1 MDVAAIQRA
10 AELCAA
16 EFPHNLNNNNN
27 GGSAATVG
35 ECGFEKGKPL
45 PCEFDAN
52 DATSQQQQQQQATK
66 MSSSVASIL
75 DDTTPSDSG
84 VQLLDSESSGLN
96 ESMISSAGG
105 FEFDVGGTPPPAP
118 ASAVPGNKVE
128 KEEGFHNNNNNN
140 NNNNCERPMDVEAP
154 EIQPVDGDELAA
166 VGGKFAEITLNP
178 VAQDAEEVGEGV
190 EIDPAMTASQLPD
203 ELISSTCSTFD
214 SENIVYRRRIKKAPI
229 SQTPKKRVSFHED
242 ILKNTKTDNI
252 HIEHGFITYKTGGSG
267 KKGGKVGGRYSWCT
281 DRVDGSGGGGGS
293 AGFDDYGDEEA
304 CEGRQY
310 VYRNACSDVLDYGK
324 TDVFENVEDERN
336 YVKYD
341 NSGVFEYG
349 PPERKLRPTTA
360 AGYNLYKCSCSDSN
374 SSLDSGEGNTATDQR
389 SNYRQAK
396 SNSCECIGSATGG
409 AGGQVQRG
417 GSARNLN
424 SNSNNNNNNN
434 VISDNCYY
442 SEPSIEHLDEFNGN
456 VMRDGNAEGC
466 ASGTTDQQQF
476 VKSVWSKE
484 KKPKSSCLKKTK
496 RNSIYT
502 NVVVPEYDLN
512 RKVKKFN
519 VHQRLSVIDNSR
531 MIFGSLKD
539 IFGIALPE
547 RGVPEGSED
556 LSSVRE
562 CIPETHDDQL
572 TVDGDFTV
580 VQKPKSFLSKSL
592 DGGFNAQNGGSG
604 GGRGRSSGAKKYV
617 HNVDEQLRRKND
629 DDLYAPSRKN
639 SVEEEQYP
647 SDGHGTKTATREV
660 NVPLPGP
667 ESNDVAYQQ
676 LPVQALQ
683 PIAGGGGAGST
694 VTSAYRNKFIINGES
709 TVFEHTGVCYTFEDE
724 QRLSRGIGGAEDDE
738 TKDLPVGETTGGS
751 FIGKTQI
758 KKKLS
763 TIFQKMNVIG
773 SSTTASTSRSGGDGD
788 TEASDQSQTAPIIQ
802 RETQGTESTAKA
814 ITTNVMESSMIS
826 SCGSDHSDHSTVSSK
841 VSGSTATSGGSRPVD
856 DGGIVLHSPRSVA
869 TVSGVQPQPSSRHLS
884 SPLRKKSLTTMRME
898 PARLRMSPDLFNV
911 GAGSTAR
918 HLGTLDRQLVE
929 EFDDILTVTT
939 AVAEEPRLP
948 QEDETMTPVEVT
960 TEKDDLVIV
969 DYPSISGTSSSTVQ
983 SPLTPRSSSE
993 GFDEPLLEPQ
1003 SKPPS
1008 NGTLATTSVA
1018 GSAGGHFSHPP
1029 RQTHHRGRYSQHG
1042 HNAMTS
1048 STSSSTS
1055 TASKS
1060 SLINRF
1066 LRNVTQ
1072 KKILEA
1078 TIKQNPFFQSKLNGE
1093 RKLFDNLVP
1102 RGVKPVNRE
1111 LIEDLNA
1118 EIAMEIELSASGC
1131 QLDRVQLNDTYA
1143 QSAIGDCPLALGG
1156 VKFDGGGIGVGELPV
1171 DLFSSGGQR
1180 RLSIYRNDS
1189 EVLMKAF
1196 KLFNGYSRE
1205 GYMTPVLVFLTDRTL
1220 YVTDQVRN
1228 RLCNKFVLPY
1238 AELDVI
1244 LVGPYGNTVLL
1255 SNSARDMQQVLLA
1268 GGPYPAEGLVSSL
1281 ELCARRGG
1289 SVLPAVGQ
1297 LTLDHLAPLQAFVRD
1312 HSSVNREDSWK
1323 YYAVVNVPA
1332 GTLGTDETPLGP
1344 HIKGPLM
1351 HRRMSHAGFV
1361 DNWSAG
1367 YFLLKAGVLYLFGD
1381 ASQKLP
1387 TWAVALAECQG
1398 ARRSVSSGRPYCF
1411 ELLLRTGALQLAAPD
1426 EYVASDWLQALVQA
1440 ASGLFE
1446 VQERRRTLGCTL
1458 IMTSNHMLTLREDF
1472 SAPLRRSTAC
1482 SSTSDITNS
1491 MYTPQS
1497 PVTTSPSKENIN
1509 PNVQRKGSNVSS
1521 NNGAGLLQDNSSEIS
1536 SVRSNS
1542 STPTRNSNNAQLSGV
1557 DRRSNCSS
1565 TSTPTRA
1572 SMLMQQANT
1581 SPARSLLSRT
1591 MTGAPSP
1598 SAIDFASAGGLRED
1612 KSYTNMSSFYGK
1624 NSGVEVLTC
1633 ASIDE
1638 MAAVKIPAV
1647 ASNWWCILEF
1657 ECQEVRECSDDLV
1670 VFFSTSAEQSRFL
1683 STLEAIWHA
1692 KKREPFPATII
1703 NSEDVVYDHCSKL
1716 FLEINRSWE
1725 PLLSAAL
1732 GYPQ

>member
-1 MDVAAIQRA
+1 MDVATMQRA
-10 AELCAA
+10 SEGSEA
-16 EFPHNLNNNNN
+16 FPHSINNNN
-27 GGSAATVG
+27 GDGGAAAAGYEKVAGGGVVG
-35 ECGFEKGKPL
+35 YEI
-45 PCEFDAN
+45 AN
-52 DATSQQQQQQQATK
+52 EATPREPTSK

-105 FEFDVGGTPPPAP
+105 FEFDIGATPPPP
-118 ASAVPGNKVE
+118 PTAVPQGAVE
-128 KEEGFHNNNNNN
+128 EVLNNNNNN
-140 NNNNCERPMDVEAP
+140 NNQHGTRPMEVEG
-154 EIQPVDGDELAA
+154 EEDEDETIA
-166 VGGKFAEITLNP
+166 GKFTEINLSHPAQHDTAEGGEEKLTTD
-178 VAQDAEEVGEGV
+178 QEVGEGIEV
-190 EIDPAMTASQLPD
+190 DPAMAASQLPD

-214 SENIVYRRRIKKAPI
+214 TENIVYRRRIKKVP
-229 SQTPKKRVSFHED
+229 SSKTPKKRVSFHED

-252 HIEHGFITYKTGGSG
+252 HIEHGFITYKTGGGAGAG
-267 KKGGKVGGRYSWCT
+267 KKVAKGRYSWCT
-281 DRVDGSGGGGGS
+281 EDDGD
-293 AGFDDYGDEEA
+293 FDYGDEEA

-324 TDVFENVEDERN
+324 TDVFENVEDEQN

-341 NSGVFEYG
+341 NSGIFEYG
-349 PPERKLRPTTA
+349 PLERSRRTM
-360 AGYNLYKCSCSDSN
+360 GGGILYKCSCSDSN
-374 SSLDSGEGNTATDQR
+374 SSLDSGEGNERT
-389 SNYRQAK
+389 NYRQAK
-396 SNSCECIGSATGG
+396 SNSCECIGGPPGKLHRGSGG
-409 AGGQVQRG
+409 GTKHH
-417 GSARNLN
+417 S
-424 SNSNNNNNNN
+424 NNNNNN

-456 VMRDGNAEGC
+456 VTSTGGDVDRG
-466 ASGTTDQQQF
+466 QQF

-539 IFGIALPE
+539 IFGITLPE

-556 LSSVRE
+556 VSSVRE
-562 CIPETHDDQL
+562 CIPEPHDDPL
-572 TVDGDFTV
+572 AVVDGDFTV
-580 VQKPKSFLSKSL
+580 VPKPKSFLSKSL
-592 DGGFNAQNGGSG
+592 DGGFNARSG
-604 GGRGRSSGAKKYV
+604 GGRSGGGGGKKYV

-629 DDLYAPSRKN
+629 ADLYAPSRKN
-639 SVEEEQYP
+639 SVEDQEPEGQ
-647 SDGHGTKTATREV
+647 E
-660 NVPLPGP
+660 GP
-667 ESNDVAYQQ
+667 KDVAPET
-676 LPVQALQ
+676 LPPAAECEREPAPTPPQ
-683 PIAGGGGAGST
+683 PAVGGTTT
-694 VTSAYRNKFIINGES
+694 VTGAAYRNKFIINGES
-709 TVFEHTGVCYTFEDE
+709 TVFEHTGVSYCFEDE
-724 QRLSRGIGGAEDDE
+724 QKKSPLEEDKE
-738 TKDLPVGETTGGS
+738 LPVGETTGGS

-763 TIFQKMNVIG
+763 NIFQKINVI
-773 SSTTASTSRSGGDGD
+773 SSTASTPTPVPRAGDGEED
-788 TEASDQSQTAPIIQ
+788 GETVDGKAGNRTETDDVQPPVGDIAKQANAGTA
-802 RETQGTESTAKA
+802 
-814 ITTNVMESSMIS
+814 MESSNIS
-826 SCGSDHSDHSTVSSK
+826 SCGSEHSEQSTFSGKTSST
-841 VSGSTATSGGSRPVD
+841 GTASRE
-856 DGGIVLHSPRSVA
+856 GAMLSSPKGTMAGA
-869 TVSGVQPQPSSRHLS
+869 TSRHLS
-884 SPLRKKSLTTMRME
+884 SPLRKKSLTTTRME
-898 PARLRMSPDLFNV
+898 PSRHHRMMPDLFNI
-911 GAGSTAR
+911 TPR
-918 HLGTLDRQLVE
+918 HLQTLDRQLVE
-929 EFDDILTVTT
+929 EFDDILTIT
-939 AVAEEPRLP
+939 AVTDEPLNDDKRSGNAEEEIVGLGS
-948 QEDETMTPVEVT
+948 
-960 TEKDDLVIV
+960 KDDLVIL
-969 DYPSISGTSSSTVQ
+969 DYPPASSASSSVQ
-983 SPLTPRSSSE
+983 TPLTPHSEDCSE
-993 GFDEPLLEPQ
+993 GMVESL
-1003 SKPPS
+1003 SKPAAAGVPTA
-1008 NGTLATTSVA
+1008 GT
-1018 GSAGGHFSHPP
+1018 GSTNPFLQQQQHHHQQ
-1029 RQTHHRGRYSQHG
+1029 RQPFRARHHG

-1093 RKLFDNLVP
+1093 RKLFESLVP
-1102 RGVKPVNRE
+1102 RGAPCVNRE

-1131 QLDRVQLNDTYA
+1131 QLERVELNDTYA
-1143 QSAIGDCPLALGG
+1143 QSAATERCPLALGG

-1171 DLFSSGGQR
+1171 ELFSAGGH

-1189 EVLMKAF
+1189 EVLMKVF

-1312 HSSVNREDSWK
+1312 HSSVSREDSWK

-1332 GTLGTDETPLGP
+1332 GTLGGEDTPLGP

-1361 DNWSAG
+1361 DNWAAG

-1458 IMTSNHMLTLREDF
+1458 IMTSNHLLTLREDF
-1472 SAPLRRSTAC
+1472 SAPLRRSTAIGNGGEISQPSP
-1482 SSTSDITNS
+1482 SSSSQQILLSNS
-1491 MYTPQS
+1491 
-1497 PVTTSPSKENIN
+1497 SPSKENIS
-1509 PNVQRKGSNVSS
+1509 PNIQRKGSNVSS
-1521 NNGAGLLQDNSSEIS
+1521 TAGGILQDNNSEIS
-1536 SVRSNS
+1536 SVRSNC
-1542 STPTRNSNNAQLSGV
+1542 STPTRSHVPLGGL

-1565 TSTPTRA
+1565 TSTPTR
-1572 SMLMQQANT
+1572 SSLLLQQTNT
-1581 SPARSLLSRT
+1581 SPARSLSRQLT
-1591 MTGAPSP
+1591 SAAQGGSASSTPAAGA
-1598 SAIDFASAGGLRED
+1598 AEYGATIVDREE
-1612 KSYTNMSSFYGK
+1612 KSYTNMTSFYGK

-1638 MAAVKIPAV
+1638 MSAVKIPAV

-1657 ECQEVRECSDDLV
+1657 ECQEVRENSDDLV
-1670 VFFSTSAEQSRFL
+1670 VFFSTSAEQERFL
-1683 STLEAIWHA
+1683 SMLAAIWHA
-1692 KKREPFPATII
+1692 KKREPFPAAII
-1703 NSEDVVYDHCSKL
+1703 SRDDTVYDHCSKL

>member
-1 MDVAAIQRA
+1 MDVAMMQIADGQ
-10 AELCAA
+10 
-16 EFPHNLNNNNN
+16 EFLHNTNNNNN
-27 GGSAATVG
+27 NNSSNGATACGLDAKSKLAADVV
-35 ECGFEKGKPL
+35 
-45 PCEFDAN
+45 N
-52 DATSQQQQQQQATK
+52 DVTRDFVTPK

-105 FEFDVGGTPPPAP
+105 FEFDGGPTPPPP
-118 ASAVPGNKVE
+118 LPSSAVSTYG
-128 KEEGFHNNNNNN
+128 EEGKNNNNNFTYHN
-140 NNNNCERPMDVEAP
+140 RSVAEMEVEAA
-154 EIQPVDGDELAA
+154 EEEDAAGVASAELDEAGEAKLAA
-166 VGGKFAEITLNP
+166 DQEI
-178 VAQDAEEVGEGV
+178 GEGI
-190 EIDPAMTASQLPD
+190 EIDLGMSTSQVPD

-229 SQTPKKRVSFHED
+229 SKTPKKRVSFHED

-252 HIEHGFITYKTGGSG
+252 HIEHGFITYKTGGMS
-267 KKGGKVGGRYSWCT
+267 KKTVAKGRYSWCT
-281 DRVDGSGGGGGS
+281 EDDAGGL
-293 AGFDDYGDEEA
+293 DYGDEEA
-304 CEGRQY
+304 QEGRQY

-349 PPERKLRPTTA
+349 PPERSAKTSDLGGKP
-360 AGYNLYKCSCSDSN
+360 LYKCSCSDSN
-374 SSLDSGEGNTATDQR
+374 SSLDSGEGGNLQAT
-389 SNYRQAK
+389 NYRQAK
-396 SNSCECIGSATGG
+396 SNSCECIGSNVN
-409 AGGQVQRG
+409 AGRR
-417 GSARNLN
+417 SKHN
-424 SNSNNNNNNN
+424 SNNNNN

-456 VMRDGNAEGC
+456 VTGADGGSE
-466 ASGTTDQQQF
+466 QF

-496 RNSIYT
+496 RNSIFT
-502 NVVVPEYDLN
+502 NVVVPEYDLS

-562 CIPETHDDQL
+562 CIPEAQDDGTL
-572 TVDGDFTV
+572 EDDFTL

-592 DGGFNAQNGGSG
+592 DGGFNSRSG
-604 GGRGRSSGAKKYV
+604 GRTNAGQQKKYV

-629 DDLYAPSRKN
+629 EDLYAPSRKN
-639 SVEEEQYP
+639 SVEDE
-647 SDGHGTKTATREV
+647 
-660 NVPLPGP
+660 
-667 ESNDVAYQQ
+667 
-676 LPVQALQ
+676 LPVNEESVETNQEKEESCTPNSDVNQ
-683 PIAGGGGAGST
+683 QQQMMVNGVPMMTGSAT
-694 VTSAYRNKFIINGES
+694 GSAYRNKFIINGES
-709 TVFEHTGVCYTFEDE
+709 TVYEHTGVSYCFEDGQDKSPQE
-724 QRLSRGIGGAEDDE
+724 EE
-738 TKDLPVGETTGGS
+738 KELPVGETTSGS

-763 TIFQKMNVIG
+763 IIFQKINVI
-773 SSTTASTSRSGGDGD
+773 SSQASTPNPALRPGGDG
-788 TEASDQSQTAPIIQ
+788 EGDQGNDGIV
-802 RETQGTESTAKA
+802 QGYRKESGVSILPSPPSPKHSERA
-814 ITTNVMESSMIS
+814 IMESSTIS
-826 SCGSDHSDHSTVSSK
+826 SCSSDHSDQVSS
-841 VSGSTATSGGSRPVD
+841 TSGKIPALS
-856 DGGIVLHSPRSVA
+856 SPHASSGA
-869 TVSGVQPQPSSRHLS
+869 TKSNRHLS
-884 SPLRKKSLTTMRME
+884 SPLKNRSLTTTRME
-898 PARLRMSPDLFNV
+898 TTARPSRMSPDLFNFGV
-911 GAGSTAR
+911 APP
-918 HLGTLDRQLVE
+918 LGLTGRNINQINPQLAE
-929 EFDDILTVTT
+929 EFEDILTVTT
-939 AVAEEPRLP
+939 TTNTATEPLIESVEQR
-948 QEDETMTPVEVT
+948 QQIDKKSIVED
-960 TEKDDLVIV
+960 DIVIL
-969 DYPSISGTSSSTVQ
+969 DYPSTSGASSATVQ
-983 SPLTPRSSSE
+983 TPVT
-993 GFDEPLLEPQ
+993 PQ
-1003 SKPPS
+1003 SDDFARPTNRAS
-1008 NGTLATTSVA
+1008 
-1018 GSAGGHFSHPP
+1018 FQRP
-1029 RQTHHRGRYSQHG
+1029 R

-1048 STSSSTS
+1048 STASSAS

-1093 RKLFDNLVP
+1093 RKLFENLCP
-1102 RGVKPVNRE
+1102 RGPVRPINRE
-1111 LIEDLNA
+1111 LVEDLNA
-1118 EIAMEIELSASGC
+1118 EIAMEIELSSSAC
-1131 QLDRVQLNDTYA
+1131 QLDRIQLNDTYA
-1143 QSAIGDCPLALGG
+1143 QSASESVSPFALGG

-1171 DLFSSGGQR
+1171 ELFSTGP

-1189 EVLMKAF
+1189 EVLMKVF

-1205 GYMTPVLVFLTDRTL
+1205 GHMTPVLVFLTDRTL

-1312 HSSVNREDSWK
+1312 HSSVSREDSWK

-1332 GTLGTDETPLGP
+1332 GTLGSEEAPLGP

-1398 ARRSVSSGRPYCF
+1398 ARRSVNSGRPYCF

-1446 VQERRRTLGCTL
+1446 MQERRRTLGCTL
-1458 IMTSNHMLTLREDF
+1458 IMTSNHLLTLREDF
-1472 SAPLRRSTAC
+1472 SAPLRRNTSYSTVAGEI
-1482 SSTSDITNS
+1482 SNPSLASNAS
-1491 MYTPQS
+1491 MQLQLNLS
-1497 PVTTSPSKENIN
+1497 SPSKENIN
-1509 PNVQRKGSNVSS
+1509 PNATRRKISNVSS
-1521 NNGAGLLQDNSSEIS
+1521 NNGGQDNHSEIS
-1536 SVRSNS
+1536 SIRSNC
-1542 STPTRNSNNAQLSGV
+1542 STPTRSNMTGQVLNA
-1557 DRRSNCSS
+1557 DRRSNASS
-1565 TSTPTRA
+1565 TSTPTRG
-1572 SMLMQQANT
+1572 SVMQQQQQLLNG
-1581 SPARSLLSRT
+1581 SPARSLPRS
-1591 MTGAPSP
+1591 GALVSGPPSLV
-1598 SAIDFASAGGLRED
+1598 DFFAGSSEE

-1638 MAAVKIPAV
+1638 MSAVKIPAV
-1647 ASNWWCILEF
+1647 SSNWWCILEF
-1657 ECQEVRECSDDLV
+1657 ECQEVRENSDDLV
-1670 VFFSTSAEQSRFL
+1670 VFFSTSAEQERFL
-1683 STLEAIWHA
+1683 SMLEAIWHT
-1692 KKREPFPATII
+1692 KKSEAFPASII
-1703 NSEDVVYDHCSKL
+1703 SSDDAVYDHCSKL

-1732 GYPQ
+1732 GYP

>member
-1 MDVAAIQRA
+1 MDVATMQRA
-10 AELCAA
+10 AEGQEYL
-16 EFPHNLNNNNN
+16 HNTNNNNN
-27 GGSAATVG
+27 NNNNNSSASMA
-35 ECGFEKGKPL
+35 CGLEGKAKQAAEVVP
-45 PCEFDAN
+45 N
-52 DATSQQQQQQQATK
+52 DAQRDFVTPK

-105 FEFDVGGTPPPAP
+105 FEFDGGPTPPPPLPP
-118 ASAVPGNKVE
+118 AAASGAATPFG
-128 KEEGFHNNNNNN
+128 EEGKNNNNNYN
-140 NNNNCERPMDVEAP
+140 SYHDRPVAEMEVEAA
-154 EIQPVDGDELAA
+154 EEEEEDDIA
-166 VGGKFAEITLNP
+166 VGGTTGRDDLDEAGEAKLAADQEI
-178 VAQDAEEVGEGV
+178 GEGI
-190 EIDPAMTASQLPD
+190 EIEPGMSTSQVPD

-214 SENIVYRRRIKKAPI
+214 SENIVYRRRIKKTPM
-229 SQTPKKRVSFHED
+229 SKTPKKRVSFHED

-252 HIEHGFITYKTGGSG
+252 HIEHGFITYKTGGAG
-267 KKGGKVGGRYSWCT
+267 KKNVAKGRYSWCSEDDT
-281 DRVDGSGGGGGS
+281 GG
-293 AGFDDYGDEEA
+293 AGYDYGDEEA
-304 CEGRQY
+304 HEGRQY

-349 PPERKLRPTTA
+349 PPERTTKVSDLIGGGKA
-360 AGYNLYKCSCSDSN
+360 LYKCGCSDSN
-374 SSLDSGEGNTATDQR
+374 SSLDSGEGGNTQTT
-389 SNYRQAK
+389 NYRQAK
-396 SNSCECIGSATGG
+396 SNSCECIGSNGGGGGGGATGRRG
-409 AGGQVQRG
+409 KHGG
-417 GSARNLN
+417 
-424 SNSNNNNNNN
+424 NNNNNI
-434 VISDNCYY
+434 ISDNCYY

-456 VMRDGNAEGC
+456 VTGGGGEGGG
-466 ASGTTDQQQF
+466 ADEQF

-496 RNSIYT
+496 RNSIFT
-502 NVVVPEYDLN
+502 NVVVPEYDLS

-562 CIPETHDDQL
+562 CIPEVHDDATL
-572 TVDGDFTV
+572 EDDFTL

-592 DGGFNAQNGGSG
+592 DGGFHSRA
-604 GGRGRSSGAKKYV
+604 GGRPNAGQQKKYV

-629 DDLYAPSRKN
+629 EDLYAPSRKN
-639 SVEEEQYP
+639 SVEDELPPAETDTDGGNCGEREQSEEDVTFSTPDSVSQ
-647 SDGHGTKTATREV
+647 TA
-660 NVPLPGP
+660 L
-667 ESNDVAYQQ
+667 
-676 LPVQALQ
+676 
-683 PIAGGGGAGST
+683 GAACVGAT
-694 VTSAYRNKFIINGES
+694 AAYRNKFIINGES
-709 TVFEHTGVCYTFEDE
+709 TVYEHTGVSYCFEDGQDKTPLE
-724 QRLSRGIGGAEDDE
+724 EE
-738 TKDLPVGETTGGS
+738 KELPVGETTSGS

-763 TIFQKMNVIG
+763 TIFQKMNVI
-773 SSTTASTSRSGGDGD
+773 SSQASTPNPTAPRPGGDGD
-788 TEASDQSQTAPIIQ
+788 AERGGDEAAQ
-802 RETQGTESTAKA
+802 RLRRESGSSALPSPPSPKHSEK
-814 ITTNVMESSMIS
+814 VLMESSTIS
-826 SCGSDHSDHSTVSSK
+826 SCSSEHSEPQLGAVERK
-841 VSGSTATSGGSRPVD
+841 QSGSG
-856 DGGIVLHSPRSVA
+856 SPRASA
-869 TVSGVQPQPSSRHLS
+869 ASGSASKANRHLS
-884 SPLRKKSLTTMRME
+884 SPLKNRSLTTTRME
-898 PARLRMSPDLFNV
+898 ASRPSRMSPDLFNLGV
-911 GAGSTAR
+911 VPPAR
-918 HLGTLDRQLVE
+918 NLSHITDPQLAVE
-929 EFDDILTVTT
+929 FEDILTVTT
-939 AVAEEPRLP
+939 
-948 QEDETMTPVEVT
+948 TTHTTNTTTT
-960 TEKDDLVIV
+960 TESLIESVGQHQQVDKKPTLIEDDLVIV
-969 DYPSISGTSSSTVQ
+969 DYPSSSGASSAAA
-983 SPLTPRSSSE
+983 LTPVT
-993 GFDEPLLEPQ
+993 PQ
-1003 SKPPS
+1003 SEE
-1008 NGTLATTSVA
+1008 LFA
-1018 GSAGGHFSHPP
+1018 
-1029 RQTHHRGRYSQHG
+1029 RQTNRTPYQQQQQRHR
-1042 HNAMTS
+1042 HNPMTS
-1048 STSSSTS
+1048 STASSAS

-1093 RKLFDNLVP
+1093 RRLFENLCP
-1102 RGVKPVNRE
+1102 RGPARPINRE
-1111 LIEDLNA
+1111 LVEDLNA
-1118 EIAMEIELSASGC
+1118 EIAMEIELSSSAC
-1131 QLDRVQLNDTYA
+1131 QLDRIQLNDTYA
-1143 QSAIGDCPLALGG
+1143 QSGAESASPFALGG

-1171 DLFSSGGQR
+1171 ELFSVGP

-1189 EVLMKAF
+1189 EVLMKVF

-1228 RLCNKFVLPY
+1228 KLCNKFVLPY

-1312 HSSVNREDSWK
+1312 HSSVSREDSWK

-1332 GTLGTDETPLGP
+1332 GTLGSEEAPLGP

-1367 YFLLKAGVLYLFGD
+1367 YFLLKAGVLYLFAD

-1398 ARRSVSSGRPYCF
+1398 ARRSVNSGRPYCF

-1446 VQERRRTLGCTL
+1446 MQERRRTLGCTL
-1458 IMTSNHMLTLREDF
+1458 IMTSNHLLTLREDF
-1472 SAPLRRSTAC
+1472 SAPLRRNTSYSTVGEISNP
-1482 SSTSDITNS
+1482 SSTSNAS
-1491 MYTPQS
+1491 MQLQLCLS
-1497 PVTTSPSKENIN
+1497 SPSKENIN
-1509 PNVQRKGSNVSS
+1509 PNATRRKISNVSS
-1521 NNGAGLLQDNSSEIS
+1521 SNGGLDNFSEIS
-1536 SVRSNS
+1536 SIRSNC
-1542 STPTRNSNNAQLSGV
+1542 STPTRTNVAGQLISA
-1557 DRRSNCSS
+1557 DRRSNASS
-1565 TSTPTRA
+1565 TSTPTRGSA
-1572 SMLMQQANT
+1572 MQQQQQQQQLLNA
-1581 SPARSLLSRT
+1581 SPARSLPRS
-1591 MTGAPSP
+1591 GALATSGPPSLV
-1598 SAIDFASAGGLRED
+1598 DFFAGSTEE

-1638 MAAVKIPAV
+1638 MSAVKIPAIS
-1647 ASNWWCILEF
+1647 SNWWCILEF
-1657 ECQEVRECSDDLV
+1657 ECQEVRENSDDLV
-1670 VFFSTSAEQSRFL
+1670 VFFSTSAEQERFL
-1683 STLEAIWHA
+1683 SMLESIWHT
-1692 KKREPFPATII
+1692 KKSEAFPASII
-1703 NSEDVVYDHCSKL
+1703 SSDDAVYDHCSKL

>member
-1 MDVAAIQRA
+1 MDVATMQRA
-10 AELCAA
+10 DGQ
-16 EFPHNLNNNNN
+16 EFLHNTNNNNN
-27 GGSAATVG
+27 NNNSNNGSMA
-35 ECGFEKGKPL
+35 CGLVEGKGKL
-45 PCEFDAN
+45 AAEAVAN
-52 DATSQQQQQQQATK
+52 DMARDFVTPK

-105 FEFDVGGTPPPAP
+105 FEFDGGPTPPPPLAP
-118 ASAVPGNKVE
+118 ISAVSAYD
-128 KEEGFHNNNNNN
+128 EEGKNNNNNFSYHD
-140 NNNNCERPMDVEAP
+140 RPVAEMEVEAA
-154 EIQPVDGDELAA
+154 EEEDGAGLTEADLDAASEAKLAA
-166 VGGKFAEITLNP
+166 DQEI
-178 VAQDAEEVGEGV
+178 GEGI
-190 EIDPAMTASQLPD
+190 EIDLGMSTSQVPE

-214 SENIVYRRRIKKAPI
+214 TENIVYRRRIKKAPI
-229 SQTPKKRVSFHED
+229 SKTPKKRVSFHED

-252 HIEHGFITYKTGGSG
+252 HIEHGFITYKTGGGMG
-267 KKGGKVGGRYSWCT
+267 KKPVAKGRYSWCSE
-281 DRVDGSGGGGGS
+281 DDAGGL
-293 AGFDDYGDEEA
+293 DYGDEEA
-304 CEGRQY
+304 QEGRQY

-341 NSGVFEYG
+341 NSGIFEYG
-349 PPERKLRPTTA
+349 PPERQTAKASDLRGKP
-360 AGYNLYKCSCSDSN
+360 LYKCSCSDSN
-374 SSLDSGEGNTATDQR
+374 SSLDSGEGGIVQST
-389 SNYRQAK
+389 NYRQAK
-396 SNSCECIGSATGG
+396 SNSCECIGSSGGATGR
-409 AGGQVQRG
+409 RG
-417 GSARNLN
+417 KHNGT
-424 SNSNNNNNNN
+424 NNNN

-456 VMRDGNAEGC
+456 VTAGDDGGEPV
-466 ASGTTDQQQF
+466 

-496 RNSIYT
+496 RNSIFT
-502 NVVVPEYDLN
+502 NVVVPEHDLS

-562 CIPETHDDQL
+562 CIPEAHDDGTL
-572 TVDGDFTV
+572 EDDFTL

-592 DGGFNAQNGGSG
+592 DGGFNSRSG
-604 GGRGRSSGAKKYV
+604 GRPNAGQQKKYV

-629 DDLYAPSRKN
+629 EDLYAPSRKN
-639 SVEEEQYP
+639 SVEDELPASEETIVDTNKE
-647 SDGHGTKTATREV
+647 SDQSDEENVAGSTTSAVLDQQQQQQQQMAMSGV
-660 NVPLPGP
+660 NVM
-667 ESNDVAYQQ
+667 V
-676 LPVQALQ
+676 
-683 PIAGGGGAGST
+683 GGGAAG
-694 VTSAYRNKFIINGES
+694 AYRNKFIINGES
-709 TVFEHTGVCYTFEDE
+709 TVYEHTGVSYCFEDGQDRSPQE
-724 QRLSRGIGGAEDDE
+724 EE
-738 TKDLPVGETTGGS
+738 KELPVGETTSGS

-763 TIFQKMNVIG
+763 TIFQKINVI
-773 SSTTASTSRSGGDGD
+773 SSQASTPIPAPRPGGDGEGEPS
-788 TEASDQSQTAPIIQ
+788 TEPGVAQGQ
-802 RETQGTESTAKA
+802 RRPSGGSVLPSPPLPKPSEKTL
-814 ITTNVMESSMIS
+814 MESSTIS
-826 SCGSDHSDHSTVSSK
+826 SCSSEHSDQLGGA
-841 VSGSTATSGGSRPVD
+841 SGSKLSSGLSSPHGSGG
-856 DGGIVLHSPRSVA
+856 A
-869 TVSGVQPQPSSRHLS
+869 TFKSNRHLS
-884 SPLRKKSLTTMRME
+884 SPLKNRSLTTTRME
-898 PARLRMSPDLFNV
+898 SAARPSRMSPDLFNLGV
-911 GAGSTAR
+911 APPLGLAGRNLTQI
-918 HLGTLDRQLVE
+918 DPQLAE
-929 EFDDILTVTT
+929 EFEDILTVTATNT
-939 AVAEEPRLP
+939 ATESLIESVEQR
-948 QEDETMTPVEVT
+948 QQIDKKSIVED
-960 TEKDDLVIV
+960 DIVIL
-969 DYPSISGTSSSTVQ
+969 DYPSTSGASSSTV
-983 SPLTPRSSSE
+983 LTPST
-993 GFDEPLLEPQ
+993 PQ
-1003 SKPPS
+1003 AEEIVRPASRPS
-1008 NGTLATTSVA
+1008 YQRAAS
-1018 GSAGGHFSHPP
+1018 
-1029 RQTHHRGRYSQHG
+1029 R
-1042 HNAMTS
+1042 HNPMTS
-1048 STSSSTS
+1048 STASSAS

-1093 RKLFDNLVP
+1093 RKLFENLCP
-1102 RGVKPVNRE
+1102 RGPVRPINRE
-1111 LIEDLNA
+1111 LVEDLNA
-1118 EIAMEIELSASGC
+1118 EIAMEIELSSSAC
-1131 QLDRVQLNDTYA
+1131 QLDRIQLNDTYA
-1143 QSAIGDCPLALGG
+1143 QSGTEGASPFALGG

-1171 DLFSSGGQR
+1171 ELFSAGP

-1189 EVLMKAF
+1189 EVLMKVF

-1312 HSSVNREDSWK
+1312 HSSVSREDSWK

-1332 GTLGTDETPLGP
+1332 GTLGSEEAPLGP

-1398 ARRSVSSGRPYCF
+1398 ARRSVNSGRPYCF

-1446 VQERRRTLGCTL
+1446 MQERRRTLGCTL
-1458 IMTSNHMLTLREDF
+1458 IMTSNHLLTLREDF
-1472 SAPLRRSTAC
+1472 SAPLRRNTSYSTVGEI
-1482 SSTSDITNS
+1482 SNPSP
-1491 MYTPQS
+1491 TPNPSAMQQLQLNLS
-1497 PVTTSPSKENIN
+1497 SPSKENIN
-1509 PNVQRKGSNVSS
+1509 PNATRRKISNVSS
-1521 NNGAGLLQDNSSEIS
+1521 NNGGQDNYSEIS
-1536 SVRSNS
+1536 SVRSNC
-1542 STPTRNSNNAQLSGV
+1542 STPTRSNVGGQTMAA
-1557 DRRSNCSS
+1557 DRRSNASS
-1565 TSTPTRA
+1565 TSTPTKGSA
-1572 SMLMQQANT
+1572 AMQQQQLLNG
-1581 SPARSLLSRT
+1581 SPARSLPRSGT
-1591 MTGAPSP
+1591 SACGPPSLADFFAG
-1598 SAIDFASAGGLRED
+1598 SAEE
-1612 KSYTNMSSFYGK
+1612 KSHTNMSSFYGK

-1638 MAAVKIPAV
+1638 MSAVKIPAIS
-1647 ASNWWCILEF
+1647 SNWWCILEF
-1657 ECQEVRECSDDLV
+1657 ECQEVRENSDDLV
-1670 VFFSTSAEQSRFL
+1670 VFFSTSGEQERFL
-1683 STLEAIWHA
+1683 SMLESIWHT
-1692 KKREPFPATII
+1692 KKNEAFPASII
-1703 NSEDVVYDHCSKL
+1703 SSDDAVYDHCSKL

>member
-1 MDVAAIQRA
+1 MEVEVAAEEEDGAGVADLDDA
-10 AELCAA
+10 ASEAKLAA
-16 EFPHNLNNNNN
+16 DQEI
-27 GGSAATVG
+27 G
-35 ECGFEKGKPL
+35 EGIEIDLGMS
-45 PCEFDAN
+45 
-52 DATSQQQQQQQATK
+52 TSQ
-66 MSSSVASIL
+66 
-75 DDTTPSDSG
+75 
-84 VQLLDSESSGLN
+84 
-96 ESMISSAGG
+96 
-105 FEFDVGGTPPPAP
+105 
-118 ASAVPGNKVE
+118 VPE
-128 KEEGFHNNNNNN
+128 
-140 NNNNCERPMDVEAP
+140 
-154 EIQPVDGDELAA
+154 
-166 VGGKFAEITLNP
+166 
-178 VAQDAEEVGEGV
+178 
-190 EIDPAMTASQLPD
+190 

-229 SQTPKKRVSFHED
+229 SKTPKKRVSFHED

-252 HIEHGFITYKTGGSG
+252 HIEHGFITYKTGGMG
-267 KKGGKVGGRYSWCT
+267 KKPVSKGRYSWCT
-281 DRVDGSGGGGGS
+281 EDDAAGGGL
-293 AGFDDYGDEEA
+293 DYGDEEA
-304 CEGRQY
+304 QEGRQY

-341 NSGVFEYG
+341 NSGIFEYG
-349 PPERKLRPTTA
+349 PPERQPAKASELR
-360 AGYNLYKCSCSDSN
+360 GKQLYKCSCSDSN
-374 SSLDSGEGNTATDQR
+374 SSLDSGEGGAIVQ
-389 SNYRQAK
+389 SMNYRQAK
-396 SNSCECIGSATGG
+396 SNSCECIGSSEG
-409 AGGQVQRG
+409 AAGRRG
-417 GSARNLN
+417 KHN
-424 SNSNNNNNNN
+424 SSNNNN

-456 VMRDGNAEGC
+456 VTASAGNEDGE
-466 ASGTTDQQQF
+466 QF

-496 RNSIYT
+496 RNSIFT
-502 NVVVPEYDLN
+502 NVVVPEHDLS

-562 CIPETHDDQL
+562 CIPEAHDDGIL
-572 TVDGDFTV
+572 EDDFTL

-592 DGGFNAQNGGSG
+592 DGGFNSRSG
-604 GGRGRSSGAKKYV
+604 GRTNAGQQKKYV

-629 DDLYAPSRKN
+629 EDLYAPSRKN
-639 SVEEEQYP
+639 SVENELPASEETIDGTSSKESEQ
-647 SDGHGTKTATREV
+647 SDEE
-660 NVPLPGP
+660 NVT
-667 ESNDVAYQQ
+667 SNTNSDMIQQ
-676 LPVQALQ
+676 QQQQQMINGVSVMV
-683 PIAGGGGAGST
+683 GVVGAG
-694 VTSAYRNKFIINGES
+694 AYRNKFIINGES
-709 TVFEHTGVCYTFEDE
+709 TVYEHTGVSYCFEDGQDRTPQE
-724 QRLSRGIGGAEDDE
+724 EE
-738 TKDLPVGETTGGS
+738 KELPVGETTSGS

-763 TIFQKMNVIG
+763 TIFQKMNVI
-773 SSTTASTSRSGGDGD
+773 SSQASTPNTASRPCGDGEGEPGNLD
-788 TEASDQSQTAPIIQ
+788 EVTQRQRRQSRGSVLPSPPSPKHSEKTI
-802 RETQGTESTAKA
+802 
-814 ITTNVMESSMIS
+814 MESSTIS
-826 SCGSDHSDHSTVSSK
+826 SCSSEHSDGHCVVSDKLS
-841 VSGSTATSGGSRPVD
+841 SGLGSPHGSGGGTFKPN
-856 DGGIVLHSPRSVA
+856 
-869 TVSGVQPQPSSRHLS
+869 RHLS
-884 SPLRKKSLTTMRME
+884 SPLKNRSLTTTRME
-898 PARLRMSPDLFNV
+898 SAARPSRMSPDLFNLGV
-911 GAGSTAR
+911 APPLGFAGR
-918 HLGTLDRQLVE
+918 NLNQIDPQLAE
-929 EFDDILTVTT
+929 EFEDILTVTATNT
-939 AVAEEPRLP
+939 ATESLIESVEQR
-948 QEDETMTPVEVT
+948 QQTDKKSIVEDDIV
-960 TEKDDLVIV
+960 LV
-969 DYPSISGTSSSTVQ
+969 DYPSTSGASSSTVL
-983 SPLTPRSSSE
+983 SPSTPQLDDLTRPTNRSSYH
-993 GFDEPLLEPQ
+993 Q
-1003 SKPPS
+1003 RPS
-1008 NGTLATTSVA
+1008 S
-1018 GSAGGHFSHPP
+1018 
-1029 RQTHHRGRYSQHG
+1029 R
-1042 HNAMTS
+1042 HNPMTS
-1048 STSSSTS
+1048 STASSAS

-1093 RKLFDNLVP
+1093 RKLFENLCP
-1102 RGVKPVNRE
+1102 RGPVRHINRE
-1111 LIEDLNA
+1111 LVEDLNA
-1118 EIAMEIELSASGC
+1118 EIAMEIELSSSAC
-1131 QLDRVQLNDTYA
+1131 QLDRIQLNDTYA
-1143 QSAIGDCPLALGG
+1143 QSGVESVNPFALGG

-1171 DLFSSGGQR
+1171 ELFSAGP

-1189 EVLMKAF
+1189 EVLMKVF

-1312 HSSVNREDSWK
+1312 HSSVSREDSWK

-1332 GTLGTDETPLGP
+1332 GTLGSEEAPLGP

-1398 ARRSVSSGRPYCF
+1398 ARRSVNSGRPYCF

-1446 VQERRRTLGCTL
+1446 MQERRRTLGCTL
-1458 IMTSNHMLTLREDF
+1458 IMTSNHLLTLREDF
-1472 SAPLRRSTAC
+1472 SAPLRRNTSYSTVGEISNPSLTCNPA
-1482 SSTSDITNS
+1482 SIQQLQLNLS
-1491 MYTPQS
+1491 
-1497 PVTTSPSKENIN
+1497 SPSKENIN
-1509 PNVQRKGSNVSS
+1509 PNATRRKISNVSS
-1521 NNGAGLLQDNSSEIS
+1521 NNGGLDNYSEIS
-1536 SVRSNS
+1536 SIRSNC
-1542 STPTRNSNNAQLSGV
+1542 STPTRSNVAGQMINV
-1557 DRRSNCSS
+1557 ERRSNASS
-1565 TSTPTRA
+1565 TSTPTRGCA
-1572 SMLMQQANT
+1572 IQQQQLLNG
-1581 SPARSLLSRT
+1581 SPARSLSRSGT
-1591 MTGAPSP
+1591 SVCGPPSL
-1598 SAIDFASAGGLRED
+1598 ADFFAGSTEE

-1638 MAAVKIPAV
+1638 MSAVKIPAV
-1647 ASNWWCILEF
+1647 SSNWWCILEF
-1657 ECQEVRECSDDLV
+1657 ECQEVRENSDDLV
-1670 VFFSTSAEQSRFL
+1670 VFFSTSGEQERFL
-1683 STLEAIWHA
+1683 SMLESIWHT
-1692 KKREPFPATII
+1692 KKDEAFPASII
-1703 NSEDVVYDHCSKL
+1703 SSDDAVYDHCSKL

>member
-1 MDVAAIQRA
+1 MDVAMMQIVDGQ
-10 AELCAA
+10 
-16 EFPHNLNNNNN
+16 EFLHNTNNNNN
-27 GGSAATVG
+27 NNSSNGAMA
-35 ECGFEKGKPL
+35 CGLDGKGKL
-45 PCEFDAN
+45 AADVGN
-52 DATSQQQQQQQATK
+52 DVPRDFVTPK

-105 FEFDVGGTPPPAP
+105 FEFDGGPTPPPP
-118 ASAVPGNKVE
+118 LPSSAVSTYG
-128 KEEGFHNNNNNN
+128 EEGKNNNNNFAYHN
-140 NNNNCERPMDVEAP
+140 RSVAEMEVEAA
-154 EIQPVDGDELAA
+154 EEEDASGVASADLDETGEAKLAA
-166 VGGKFAEITLNP
+166 DQEI
-178 VAQDAEEVGEGV
+178 GEGI
-190 EIDPAMTASQLPD
+190 EIDLGMSTSQVPD

-229 SQTPKKRVSFHED
+229 SKTPKKRVSFHED

-252 HIEHGFITYKTGGSG
+252 HIEHGFITYKTGGMS
-267 KKGGKVGGRYSWCT
+267 KKTVTKGRYSWCT
-281 DRVDGSGGGGGS
+281 EDD
-293 AGFDDYGDEEA
+293 AGALDYGDEEA
-304 CEGRQY
+304 QEGRQY

-349 PPERKLRPTTA
+349 PPELSAKASELGGKP
-360 AGYNLYKCSCSDSN
+360 LYKCSCSDSN
-374 SSLDSGEGNTATDQR
+374 SSLDSGEGGNLQTQT
-389 SNYRQAK
+389 NYRQAK
-396 SNSCECIGSATGG
+396 SNSCECIGSNVN
-409 AGGQVQRG
+409 AGRRG
-417 GSARNLN
+417 KHN
-424 SNSNNNNNNN
+424 STNNNNN

-456 VMRDGNAEGC
+456 VTGAEG
-466 ASGTTDQQQF
+466 GGEQF

-496 RNSIYT
+496 RNSIFT
-502 NVVVPEYDLN
+502 NVVVPEYDLS

-562 CIPETHDDQL
+562 CIPEAHDDGTL
-572 TVDGDFTV
+572 VDDFTL

-592 DGGFNAQNGGSG
+592 DGGFNSRSG
-604 GGRGRSSGAKKYV
+604 GRTNAGQQKKYV

-629 DDLYAPSRKN
+629 EDLYAPSRKN
-639 SVEEEQYP
+639 SVEDELPANEERAETSKGKED
-647 SDGHGTKTATREV
+647 SDEGGASCTSNSDMNEPQEMLV
-660 NVPLPGP
+660 NGVPL
-667 ESNDVAYQQ
+667 
-676 LPVQALQ
+676 
-683 PIAGGGGAGST
+683 IAGSGTG
-694 VTSAYRNKFIINGES
+694 AYRNKFIINGES
-709 TVFEHTGVCYTFEDE
+709 TVYEHTGVSYCFEDGQDKSPQE
-724 QRLSRGIGGAEDDE
+724 EE
-738 TKDLPVGETTGGS
+738 KELPVGETTSGS

-763 TIFQKMNVIG
+763 TIFQKMNVI
-773 SSTTASTSRSGGDGD
+773 SSQASTPNPALRPGGDGD
-788 TEASDQSQTAPIIQ
+788 GE
-802 RETQGTESTAKA
+802 QGNEGVAQGSRKESAVSIFPSPPSPKHSERA
-814 ITTNVMESSMIS
+814 IMESSTIS
-826 SCGSDHSDHSTVSSK
+826 SCSSEHSDQLC
-841 VSGSTATSGGSRPVD
+841 ATSGKLSGLS
-856 DGGIVLHSPRSVA
+856 SPHTTGAAASK
-869 TVSGVQPQPSSRHLS
+869 SNRHLS
-884 SPLRKKSLTTMRME
+884 SPLKNRSLTTT
-898 PARLRMSPDLFNV
+898 ARPSRMSPDLFNFGV
-911 GAGSTAR
+911 APP
-918 HLGTLDRQLVE
+918 LGLTGRNMNQINPQLAE
-929 EFDDILTVTT
+929 EFEDILTVTT
-939 AVAEEPRLP
+939 
-948 QEDETMTPVEVT
+948 TTNTT
-960 TEKDDLVIV
+960 TEPSVETVEQLQQIDKKSIVEDDIVIL
-969 DYPSISGTSSSTVQ
+969 DYPSTSGASSSTVQ
-983 SPLTPRSSSE
+983 TPVT
-993 GFDEPLLEPQ
+993 PQ
-1003 SKPPS
+1003 SDDFTRPTNRAS
-1008 NGTLATTSVA
+1008 
-1018 GSAGGHFSHPP
+1018 FQRP
-1029 RQTHHRGRYSQHG
+1029 R
-1042 HNAMTS
+1042 HNPMTS
-1048 STSSSTS
+1048 STASSAS

-1093 RKLFDNLVP
+1093 RKLFENLCP
-1102 RGVKPVNRE
+1102 RGPARPINRE
-1111 LIEDLNA
+1111 LVEDLNA
-1118 EIAMEIELSASGC
+1118 EIAMEIELSSSAY
-1131 QLDRVQLNDTYA
+1131 QLDRIQLNDTYA
-1143 QSAIGDCPLALGG
+1143 QSAAESVSPFALGG

-1171 DLFSSGGQR
+1171 ELFSAGP

-1189 EVLMKAF
+1189 EVLMKVF

-1205 GYMTPVLVFLTDRTL
+1205 GHMTPVLVFLTDRTL

-1312 HSSVNREDSWK
+1312 HSSVSREDSWK

-1332 GTLGTDETPLGP
+1332 GTLGSEEAPLGP

-1398 ARRSVSSGRPYCF
+1398 ARRSVNSGRPYCF

-1446 VQERRRTLGCTL
+1446 MQERRRTLGCTL
-1458 IMTSNHMLTLREDF
+1458 IMTSNHLLTLREDF
-1472 SAPLRRSTAC
+1472 SAPLRRNTSYSTVGEISNPSLVSNA
-1482 SSTSDITNS
+1482 SSMQLQLNLS
-1491 MYTPQS
+1491 
-1497 PVTTSPSKENIN
+1497 SPSKENIN
-1509 PNVQRKGSNVSS
+1509 PNATRRKISNVSS
-1521 NNGAGLLQDNSSEIS
+1521 NNGGQDNYSEIS
-1536 SVRSNS
+1536 SIRSNC
-1542 STPTRNSNNAQLSGV
+1542 STPTRSNMTGQVMNA
-1557 DRRSNCSS
+1557 DRRSNASS
-1565 TSTPTRA
+1565 TSTPTRG
-1572 SMLMQQANT
+1572 SVTQQQQQLLLNG
-1581 SPARSLLSRT
+1581 SPARSLPRP
-1591 MTGAPSP
+1591 GALVSGPPSLVDFFAG
-1598 SAIDFASAGGLRED
+1598 SAEE

-1638 MAAVKIPAV
+1638 MSAVKIPAV
-1647 ASNWWCILEF
+1647 SSNWWCILEF
-1657 ECQEVRECSDDLV
+1657 ECQEVRENSDDLV
-1670 VFFSTSAEQSRFL
+1670 VFFSTSAEQERFL
-1683 STLEAIWHA
+1683 SMLESIWHT
-1692 KKREPFPATII
+1692 KKSEAFPASII
-1703 NSEDVVYDHCSKL
+1703 SSDDAVYDHCSKL

-1732 GYPQ
+1732 GYP

>member
-1 MDVAAIQRA
+1 MDVATIQRA
-10 AELCAA
+10 EGQDFL
-16 EFPHNLNNNNN
+16 HNHNNNNNNNN
-27 GGSAATVG
+27 GAIG
-35 ECGFEKGKPL
+35 CGLEKGKQPL
-45 PCEFDAN
+45 AVVASGIAAPSTDTLGDGSGREL
-52 DATSQQQQQQQATK
+52 ATQK

-105 FEFDVGGTPPPAP
+105 FEFDVGQISPPPPPPLPGFAQKA
-118 ASAVPGNKVE
+118 ASVTD
-128 KEEGFHNNNNNN
+128 EGNNNNNN
-140 NNNNCERPMDVEAP
+140 NRSMAEMEVEA
-154 EIQPVDGDELAA
+154 VDGGEEDDDGAGAITERFSEIDLHSRGHYEDETSEAKLA
-166 VGGKFAEITLNP
+166 VDQEI
-178 VAQDAEEVGEGV
+178 GEGV
-190 EIDPAMTASQLPD
+190 EIDPAMTASQGPPD
-203 ELISSTCSTFD
+203 ELITSTCSTFD
-214 SENIVYRRRIKKAPI
+214 SENIVYRRRIKKTPT
-229 SQTPKKRVSFHED
+229 SKTPKKRVSFHED

-252 HIEHGFITYKTGGSG
+252 HIEHGFITYKSGGGSAVG
-267 KKGGKVGGRYSWCT
+267 KKMGHQAGRYSWCT
-281 DRVDGSGGGGGS
+281 EDDNGGRGVT
-293 AGFDDYGDEEA
+293 DYGDEEA

-324 TDVFENVEDERN
+324 TDVFENIEDERN

-341 NSGVFEYG
+341 NSGIFEYG
-349 PPERKLRPTTA
+349 PPERSPG
-360 AGYNLYKCSCSDSN
+360 AGGSQKGSGNFYKCNCSDSN
-374 SSLDSGEGNTATDQR
+374 SSLDSGEGTTNERT
-389 SNYRQAK
+389 NYAQAK
-396 SNSCECIGSATGG
+396 SHSCECIGSH
-409 AGGQVQRG
+409 AGPRDHRG
-417 GSARNLN
+417 KPT
-424 SNSNNNNNNN
+424 NNN

-456 VMRDGNAEGC
+456 VMSPMDNAGGGE
-466 ASGTTDQQQF
+466 QQF

-496 RNSIYT
+496 RNNIYT

-519 VHQRLSVIDNSR
+519 VHQQHRRLSVIDNSR

-562 CIPETHDDQL
+562 CIPETHDDSL
-572 TVDGDFTV
+572 EDDFTV

-592 DGGFNAQNGGSG
+592 DGGFNSRA
-604 GGRGRSSGAKKYV
+604 GGRPSSGQQKKYV

-629 DDLYAPSRKN
+629 EDLYAPSRKN
-639 SVEEEQYP
+639 SVEDEPEQP
-647 SDGHGTKTATREV
+647 EHEADP
-660 NVPLPGP
+660 NVQQEGVFPVDTLVQPPIPPPQPLTLTSSTG
-667 ESNDVAYQQ
+667 SA
-676 LPVQALQ
+676 
-683 PIAGGGGAGST
+683 AGG
-694 VTSAYRNKFIINGES
+694 AYRNKFIINGES
-709 TVFEHTGVCYTFEDE
+709 TVFEHTGVSYCFEDE
-724 QRLSRGIGGAEDDE
+724 ESKSPLEE
-738 TKDLPVGETTGGS
+738 EKELPVGETTTGS

-763 TIFQKMNVIG
+763 NIFQKINVI
-773 SSTTASTSRSGGDGD
+773 SSSAASTPTPTPRSGGDGEGGAAVSRRD
-788 TEASDQSQTAPIIQ
+788 SEVVEEKEGILPSLPSPTKHGGSSNA
-802 RETQGTESTAKA
+802 
-814 ITTNVMESSMIS
+814 MENSMIS
-826 SCGSDHSDHSTVSSK
+826 SCGSENSEQSSVSHKGADTVGKS
-841 VSGSTATSGGSRPVD
+841 
-856 DGGIVLHSPRSVA
+856 
-869 TVSGVQPQPSSRHLS
+869 QPSSPRAQSASTKAQQSNRHLS
-884 SPLRKKSLTTMRME
+884 SPLRKKSLTTTMLRVVDAPRPVARMT
-898 PARLRMSPDLFNV
+898 PDLFNL
-911 GAGSTAR
+911 GISAASSGR
-918 HLGTLDRQLVE
+918 HLDPQLAE
-929 EFDDILTVTT
+929 EFEDILTVTAT
-939 AVAEEPRLP
+939 AA
-948 QEDETMTPVEVT
+948 PVEGAPGPLPPPSCRLGVT
-960 TEKDDLVIV
+960 EDDLVIL
-969 DYPSISGTSSSTVQ
+969 DYPPAASSCASSTVI
-983 SPLTPRSSSE
+983 TPVTSRTSEDFLEDTESSVTKTGS
-993 GFDEPLLEPQ
+993 G
-1003 SKPPS
+1003 
-1008 NGTLATTSVA
+1008 VA
-1018 GSAGGHFSHPP
+1018 H
-1029 RQTHHRGRYSQHG
+1029 RQYHHHRQR
-1042 HNAMTS
+1042 HNPMTS
-1048 STSSSTS
+1048 STASSTS

-1078 TIKQNPFFQSKLNGE
+1078 TIKQNPFFQSKVNGD
-1093 RKLFDNLVP
+1093 RKLFENLCP
-1102 RGVKPVNRE
+1102 RGVRSVNRE

-1118 EIAMEIELSASGC
+1118 EIAMEIEMSSSDC
-1131 QLDRVQLNDTYA
+1131 SLDRVQLNDTYA
-1143 QSAIGDCPLALGG
+1143 QSGEGCSSLALGG

-1171 DLFSSGGQR
+1171 ELFSAGGR

-1189 EVLMKAF
+1189 EVLMKVF

-1312 HSSVNREDSWK
+1312 HSSVSRDDTWK

-1332 GTLGTDETPLGP
+1332 GTLGGEEAPLGP

-1398 ARRSVSSGRPYCF
+1398 ARRSVNSGRPYCF

-1446 VQERRRTLGCTL
+1446 MQERRRTLGCTL
-1458 IMTSNHMLTLREDF
+1458 IMTSNHLLTLREDF
-1472 SAPLRRSTAC
+1472 SAPLRRNTA
-1482 SSTSDITNS
+1482 SSSLVGEISAPPTVSAASLQLQLTA
-1491 MYTPQS
+1491 TA
-1497 PVTTSPSKENIN
+1497 SPSKENIN
-1509 PNVQRKGSNVSS
+1509 PNIHRKISNVSS
-1521 NNGAGLLQDNSSEIS
+1521 TTGVGVQDNCSEIS
-1536 SVRSNS
+1536 SIRSNCSTPTRTNMAQLSSVDRRSNS
-1542 STPTRNSNNAQLSGV
+1542 ST
-1557 DRRSNCSS
+1557 
-1565 TSTPTRA
+1565 TSTPTRSSLGPA
-1572 SMLMQQANT
+1572 QLQNT
-1581 SPARSLLSRT
+1581 SPARSYTRSALLAS
-1591 MTGAPSP
+1591 GPPSLMDYLNG
-1598 SAIDFASAGGLRED
+1598 SSEE

-1638 MAAVKIPAV
+1638 MSAVKIPAV
-1647 ASNWWCILEF
+1647 SSNWWCILEF
-1657 ECQEVRECSDDLV
+1657 ECQEVRENSDDLV
-1670 VFFSTSAEQSRFL
+1670 VFFSTSAEQERFL
-1683 STLEAIWHA
+1683 SMLESIWHT
-1692 KKREPFPATII
+1692 KKREAFPASII
-1703 NSEDVVYDHCSKL
+1703 TSDDAVYDHCSKL
-1716 FLEINRSWE
+1716 FQEINRSWE

>member
-1 MDVAAIQRA
+1 MDVATMQRA
-10 AELCAA
+10 EGQ
-16 EFPHNLNNNNN
+16 EFLHNTNNNNNNNNNNN
-27 GGSAATVG
+27 GSMGGCAMDG
-35 ECGFEKGKPL
+35 GKGKGL
-45 PCEFDAN
+45 LAGGGDVAN
-52 DATSQQQQQQQATK
+52 ETVRDFITPK
-66 MSSSVASIL
+66 MTSSVASIL

-105 FEFDVGGTPPPAP
+105 FEFDATGPTPPPP
-118 ASAVPGNKVE
+118 PV
-128 KEEGFHNNNNNN
+128 NNNNYALTSTDRSLG
-140 NNNNCERPMDVEAP
+140 EMEMEAAEEDEEEGAGARFDVLDDVGEAK
-154 EIQPVDGDELAA
+154 LAA
-166 VGGKFAEITLNP
+166 DQEI
-178 VAQDAEEVGEGV
+178 GEGI
-190 EIDPAMTASQLPD
+190 EIDQGMSTSQVPD
-203 ELISSTCSTFD
+203 ELITSTCSTFD

-229 SQTPKKRVSFHED
+229 SKTPKKRVSFHED

-267 KKGGKVGGRYSWCT
+267 KKGALKGGRYSWCT
-281 DRVDGSGGGGGS
+281 EDDAAGGL
-293 AGFDDYGDEEA
+293 DYGDEEA
-304 CEGRQY
+304 SEGRQY

-349 PPERKLRPTTA
+349 PPERSVKPPQ
-360 AGYNLYKCSCSDSN
+360 LYKCACSDSN
-374 SSLDSGEGNTATDQR
+374 SSLDSGEGGRDQQHQAR
-389 SNYRQAK
+389 NYRQAK
-396 SNSCECIGSATGG
+396 SNSCECIGSNGSASGRRG
-409 AGGQVQRG
+409 KHGMAGGNHHQ
-417 GSARNLN
+417 
-424 SNSNNNNNNN
+424 NNNN

-456 VMRDGNAEGC
+456 VAAGGQGTEPDGGE
-466 ASGTTDQQQF
+466 QQF

-496 RNSIYT
+496 RNSIFT
-502 NVVVPEYDLN
+502 NVVVPEYDLS
-512 RKVKKFN
+512 RRVKKFN

-562 CIPETHDDQL
+562 CIPEAQDDGPL
-572 TVDGDFTV
+572 VDDDFTL

-592 DGGFNAQNGGSG
+592 DGGFSSRGGTGTTGGGAG
-604 GGRGRSSGAKKYV
+604 GGRANVGQQKKYV

-629 DDLYAPSRKN
+629 ADLYAPSRKN
-639 SVEEEQYP
+639 SVEVEEDPTPPEAETKEPQNTQMEEEEVY
-647 SDGHGTKTATREV
+647 SSVDGSGTQQQQVT
-660 NVPLPGP
+660 NV
-667 ESNDVAYQQ
+667 A
-676 LPVQALQ
+676 
-683 PIAGGGGAGST
+683 
-694 VTSAYRNKFIINGES
+694 TSATGVYRNKFIINGES
-709 TVFEHTGVCYTFEDE
+709 TVYEHTGVSYCFEDE
-724 QRLSRGIGGAEDDE
+724 HKDTSPLDE
-738 TKDLPVGETTGGS
+738 EKELPVGETTSGS

-763 TIFQKMNVIG
+763 TIFQKMNVI
-773 SSTTASTSRSGGDGD
+773 SSSSSQASTPRTGGDG
-788 TEASDQSQTAPIIQ
+788 EGPGA
-802 RETQGTESTAKA
+802 RTESGSAPGSRRASGNSVLPGPPPIPSAVAVVERSSEKVTA
-814 ITTNVMESSMIS
+814 MESSTIS
-826 SCGSDHSDHSTVSSK
+826 SCGSDLSDQSSG
-841 VSGSTATSGGSRPVD
+841 VSGKDAPGGAS
-856 DGGIVLHSPRSVA
+856 SPRTGGTKA
-869 TVSGVQPQPSSRHLS
+869 NRHLS
-884 SPLRKKSLTTMRME
+884 SPLKSRSLTTT
-898 PARLRMSPDLFNV
+898 ARPSRMSPDLFNLGV
-911 GAGSTAR
+911 GLGGAVVGGPAGR
-918 HLGTLDRQLVE
+918 HLNQLDPQLVE
-929 EFDDILTVTT
+929 EFEDILTVTAT
-939 AVAEEPRLP
+939 
-948 QEDETMTPVEVT
+948 TTTTTTPNEAMIVESIQQQQQQQQT
-960 TEKDDLVIV
+960 GKKPTGEDDLVIL
-969 DYPSISGTSSSTVQ
+969 DYPCTSSGASSSSVG
-983 SPLTPRSSSE
+983 LTPVT
-993 GFDEPLLEPQ
+993 PQ
-1003 SKPPS
+1003 SETDFTPRLP
-1008 NGTLATTSVA
+1008 TS
-1018 GSAGGHFSHPP
+1018 
-1029 RQTHHRGRYSQHG
+1029 GRSRHSSR
-1042 HNAMTS
+1042 HNPMTS
-1048 STSSSTS
+1048 STVSSAS

-1078 TIKQNPFFQSKLNGE
+1078 TIKQNPFFQSKINGE
-1093 RKLFDNLVP
+1093 RKLFENLCP
-1102 RGVKPVNRE
+1102 RGPVRPINRE
-1111 LIEDLNA
+1111 LVEDLNA
-1118 EIAMEIELSASGC
+1118 EIAMEIELSASAC
-1131 QLDRVQLNDTYA
+1131 QLDRIQLNDTYA
-1143 QSAIGDCPLALGG
+1143 QSQGGDDAGGSLFTLGS
-1156 VKFDGGGIGVGELPV
+1156 VKFDGGGIGVGEVPVELFAAGPRLP
-1171 DLFSSGGQR
+1171 
-1180 RLSIYRNDS
+1180 IYRNDA
-1189 EVLMKAF
+1189 EVLMKVF

-1312 HSSVNREDSWK
+1312 HSSVSREDSWK

-1332 GTLGTDETPLGP
+1332 GTLGSEEAPLGP

-1367 YFLLKAGVLYLFGD
+1367 YFLLKAGVLYLFAD
-1381 ASQKLP
+1381 ATQKLP

-1398 ARRSVSSGRPYCF
+1398 ARRSVHSGRPYCF

-1458 IMTSNHMLTLREDF
+1458 IMTSNHLLTLREDF
-1472 SAPLRRSTAC
+1472 SAPLRRNTNTYSTAGEIC
-1482 SSTSDITNS
+1482 NPSSAVSL
-1491 MYTPQS
+1491 QLQLGL
-1497 PVTTSPSKENIN
+1497 TSPSKENIN
-1509 PNVQRKGSNVSS
+1509 PNATHRKISNVSS
-1521 NNGAGLLQDNSSEIS
+1521 NNGGALQDNCSEIS
-1536 SVRSNS
+1536 SIRSNC
-1542 STPTRNSNNAQLSGV
+1542 STPTRTNVGGSLQLANV
-1557 DRRSNCSS
+1557 ERRSNASS
-1565 TSTPTRA
+1565 TSTPTRQA
-1572 SMLMQQANT
+1572 HQQVA
-1581 SPARSLLSRT
+1581 SPARSLSRSV
-1591 MTGAPSP
+1591 GPPSLV
-1598 SAIDFASAGGLRED
+1598 DFFAGGSTEE

-1638 MAAVKIPAV
+1638 MSAVKIPAV
-1647 ASNWWCILEF
+1647 SSNWWCILEF
-1657 ECQEVRECSDDLV
+1657 ECQEVRENSDDLV
-1670 VFFSTSAEQSRFL
+1670 VFFSTSAEQERFL
-1683 STLEAIWHA
+1683 SMLESIWHT
-1692 KKREPFPATII
+1692 KKRESFPASII
-1703 NSEDVVYDHCSKL
+1703 GSDDAVYEHCSKL

>member
-1 MDVAAIQRA
+1 MDVATIQRT
-10 AELCAA
+10 EGQDFL
-16 EFPHNLNNNNN
+16 HNNNNNNNNN
-27 GGSAATVG
+27 GAGGCAL
-35 ECGFEKGKPL
+35 EKGKQAL
-45 PCEFDAN
+45 AVVAGGI
-52 DATSQQQQQQQATK
+52 ATSTDMVGEQGLGRESVTPK

-105 FEFDVGGTPPPAP
+105 FEFDVGQTSPPPP
-118 ASAVPGNKVE
+118 PPLPGFAQKAMFVSD
-128 KEEGFHNNNNNN
+128 EGNNNNNN
-140 NNNNCERPMDVEAP
+140 RSIDRAVSEMEVEAA
-154 EIQPVDGDELAA
+154 DEEEVAARGEEDEEEEASEAKLAA
-166 VGGKFAEITLNP
+166 DQEI
-178 VAQDAEEVGEGV
+178 GEGV
-190 EIDPAMTASQLPD
+190 EIDSAMAASQGPP
-203 ELISSTCSTFD
+203 EEALITSTCSTFD
-214 SENIVYRRRIKKAPI
+214 SENIVYRRRIKKTSA
-229 SQTPKKRVSFHED
+229 SKTPKKRVSFHED

-252 HIEHGFITYKTGGSG
+252 HIEHGFITYKSGGGAAG
-267 KKGGKVGGRYSWCT
+267 KKMGYQAGRYSWCT
-281 DRVDGSGGGGGS
+281 EDDNSGGGGL
-293 AGFDDYGDEEA
+293 DYGDEEA

-341 NSGVFEYG
+341 NSGIFEYG
-349 PPERKLRPTTA
+349 PPERSPGRGGHKGP
-360 AGYNLYKCSCSDSN
+360 GQFYKCNCSDSN
-374 SSLDSGEGNTATDQR
+374 SSLDSGGEGAHERT
-389 SNYRQAK
+389 NYAQSK
-396 SNSCECIGSATGG
+396 SHSCECIGSHT
-409 AGGQVQRG
+409 AGGGRG
-417 GSARNLN
+417 HRGKPS
-424 SNSNNNNNNN
+424 NNN

-456 VMRDGNAEGC
+456 VMSTDGGNGE
-466 ASGTTDQQQF
+466 QQQQQQHF

-496 RNSIYT
+496 RNNIYT

-512 RKVKKFN
+512 RKMKKFN
-519 VHQRLSVIDNSR
+519 VHQQHRRLSVIDNSR

-562 CIPETHDDQL
+562 CIPETHDDSL
-572 TVDGDFTV
+572 EHDFTV

-592 DGGFNAQNGGSG
+592 DGGFNSRT
-604 GGRGRSSGAKKYV
+604 GGRSNSGQQKKYV

-629 DDLYAPSRKN
+629 EDLYAPSRKN
-639 SVEEEQYP
+639 SVEDEQPPEQEMDSDPARSEQEPAALLP
-647 SDGHGTKTATREV
+647 SEAV
-660 NVPLPGP
+660 VQPPIPPPQPL
-667 ESNDVAYQQ
+667 Q
-676 LPVQALQ
+676 L
-683 PIAGGGGAGST
+683 GSSTGA
-694 VTSAYRNKFIINGES
+694 AYRNKFIINGES
-709 TVFEHTGVCYTFEDE
+709 TVFEHTGVSYCFEDE
-724 QRLSRGIGGAEDDE
+724 EKKSPPTGEE
-738 TKDLPVGETTGGS
+738 KELPVGETTSGS

-763 TIFQKMNVIG
+763 NIFQKINVI
-773 SSTTASTSRSGGDGD
+773 SSSAASTPTPTSRSGGDGEGVSED
-788 TEASDQSQTAPIIQ
+788 LEKDVNLPSPPSATCSPPK
-802 RETQGTESTAKA
+802 QGGLGL
-814 ITTNVMESSMIS
+814 MESSTIS
-826 SCGSDHSDHSTVSSK
+826 SCGSESSDQ
-841 VSGSTATSGGSRPVD
+841 SGKAVA
-856 DGGIVLHSPRSVA
+856 GI
-869 TVSGVQPQPSSRHLS
+869 QPSSPRASGSKQSNRHLS
-884 SPLRKKSLTTMRME
+884 SPLRKKSLTTTMLRADAPR
-898 PARLRMSPDLFNV
+898 PARMSPDLFNLGV
-911 GAGSTAR
+911 CSASGR
-918 HLGTLDRQLVE
+918 HLNNLDPQLAE
-929 EFDDILTVTT
+929 EFEDILTVTALAPSVEST
-939 AVAEEPRLP
+939 SLQTNRPQAAAE
-948 QEDETMTPVEVT
+948 
-960 TEKDDLVIV
+960 DDLVIL
-969 DYPSISGTSSSTVQ
+969 DYPAPPSSTVL
-983 SPLTPRSSSE
+983 LTPATSRSEDFSDE
-993 GFDEPLLEPQ
+993 GMESNVL
-1003 SKPPS
+1003 KPAC
-1008 NGTLATTSVA
+1008 TVA
-1018 GSAGGHFSHPP
+1018 GAPGPHQ
-1029 RQTHHRGRYSQHG
+1029 RQYHRQR
-1042 HNAMTS
+1042 HNPMTS
-1048 STSSSTS
+1048 STASSTS

-1078 TIKQNPFFQSKLNGE
+1078 TIKQNPFFQSKVNGE
-1093 RKLFDNLVP
+1093 RKLFENLCP
-1102 RGVKPVNRE
+1102 RGVRSVNRE

-1118 EIAMEIELSASGC
+1118 EIAMEIEMSSSDVS
-1131 QLDRVQLNDTYA
+1131 LDRVQLNDTYA
-1143 QSAIGDCPLALGG
+1143 QSAGADGCSLALGG

-1171 DLFSSGGQR
+1171 ELFSAGGR
-1180 RLSIYRNDS
+1180 RLAIYRNDS
-1189 EVLMKAF
+1189 EVLMKVY

-1312 HSSVNREDSWK
+1312 HSSVSRDDSWK

-1332 GTLGTDETPLGP
+1332 GTLGGEETPLGP

-1381 ASQKLP
+1381 ALQKLP

-1398 ARRSVSSGRPYCF
+1398 ARRSINSGRPYCF

-1446 VQERRRTLGCTL
+1446 MQERRRTLGCTL
-1458 IMTSNHMLTLREDF
+1458 IMTSNHLLTLREDF
-1472 SAPLRRSTAC
+1472 SAPLRRNT
-1482 SSTSDITNS
+1482 SSSVIGEISNPSVSAASLQLQLTN
-1491 MYTPQS
+1491 
-1497 PVTTSPSKENIN
+1497 TTSPSKENIN
-1509 PNVQRKGSNVSS
+1509 PNIVHRKISNVSS
-1521 NNGAGLLQDNSSEIS
+1521 TTGGQDNCSEIS
-1536 SVRSNS
+1536 SIRSNC
-1542 STPTRNSNNAQLSGV
+1542 STPTRSNMVGQLSAGV
-1557 DRRSNCSS
+1557 DRRSNSS
-1565 TSTPTRA
+1565 TTSTPTKGSLVQNANA
-1572 SMLMQQANT
+1572 S
-1581 SPARSLLSRT
+1581 SPAKSITRSAATAAAVLASGPPSLMDYLS
-1591 MTGAPSP
+1591 
-1598 SAIDFASAGGLRED
+1598 GGSEE

-1638 MAAVKIPAV
+1638 MSAVKIPAV
-1647 ASNWWCILEF
+1647 SSNWWCILEF
-1657 ECQEVRECSDDLV
+1657 ECQEVRENSDDLV
-1670 VFFSTSAEQSRFL
+1670 VFFSTSAEQERFL
-1683 STLEAIWHA
+1683 SMLESIWHT
-1692 KKREPFPATII
+1692 KKREAFPASII
-1703 NSEDVVYDHCSKL
+1703 SSDDTVYEHCSKL

-1732 GYPQ
+1732 GYP

>member
-1 MDVAAIQRA
+1 MDVATMQRA
-10 AELCAA
+10 EGQ
-16 EFPHNLNNNNN
+16 EFMHNTNNNNN
-27 GGSAATVG
+27 NNNNSNVSMA
-35 ECGFEKGKPL
+35 CGLEGKGKQGAA
-45 PCEFDAN
+45 EVVSN
-52 DATSQQQQQQQATK
+52 DAPRDFVMPK

-105 FEFDVGGTPPPAP
+105 FEFDGGHTPPPP
-118 ASAVPGNKVE
+118 LPSSITPVTTFG
-128 KEEGFHNNNNNN
+128 EEGKNNNNNYSYQDPTVA
-140 NNNNCERPMDVEAP
+140 EMEVEAA
-154 EIQPVDGDELAA
+154 EEEEEDDVA
-166 VGGKFAEITLNP
+166 VGGTGGVDDLDETGESKLAADQEI
-178 VAQDAEEVGEGV
+178 GEGI
-190 EIDPAMTASQLPD
+190 EIEPGMSTSQVPD

-214 SENIVYRRRIKKAPI
+214 SENIVYRRRIKKAPT
-229 SQTPKKRVSFHED
+229 SKTPKKRVSFHED

-252 HIEHGFITYKTGGSG
+252 HIEHGFITYKMGGGG
-267 KKGGKVGGRYSWCT
+267 KKSVGKGRYSWCSE
-281 DRVDGSGGGGGS
+281 DDASGGY
-293 AGFDDYGDEEA
+293 DYGDGEA
-304 CEGRQY
+304 HEGRQY

-349 PPERKLRPTTA
+349 PPERTTKLA
-360 AGYNLYKCSCSDSN
+360 DLGGGKALYKCGCSDSN
-374 SSLDSGEGNTATDQR
+374 SSLDSGEDGNMQTT
-389 SNYRQAK
+389 NYRQAK
-396 SNSCECIGSATGG
+396 SNSCECIGSS
-409 AGGQVQRG
+409 G
-417 GSARNLN
+417 GSSGRRSKHNG
-424 SNSNNNNNNN
+424 NNNNN

-456 VMRDGNAEGC
+456 VTGGGGE
-466 ASGTTDQQQF
+466 QF

-496 RNSIYT
+496 RNSIFT
-502 NVVVPEYDLN
+502 NVVVPEYDLS

-562 CIPETHDDQL
+562 CIPEVHDDGTL
-572 TVDGDFTV
+572 VDDFTL

-592 DGGFNAQNGGSG
+592 DGGFHSRSG
-604 GGRGRSSGAKKYV
+604 GHPNAGQQKKYV

-629 DDLYAPSRKN
+629 EDLYAPSRKN
-639 SVEEEQYP
+639 SVEDELPPAEEETDGRGEEREQSDEGVAP
-647 SDGHGTKTATREV
+647 STPDPVSQTA
-660 NVPLPGP
+660 L
-667 ESNDVAYQQ
+667 
-676 LPVQALQ
+676 
-683 PIAGGGGAGST
+683 IAAG
-694 VTSAYRNKFIINGES
+694 VTAAYRNKFIINGES
-709 TVFEHTGVCYTFEDE
+709 TVYEHTGVSYCFEDGQDKTPLE
-724 QRLSRGIGGAEDDE
+724 EE
-738 TKDLPVGETTGGS
+738 KELPVGETTSGS
-751 FIGKTQI
+751 FIGKTQF

-763 TIFQKMNVIG
+763 TIFQKMNVI
-773 SSTTASTSRSGGDGD
+773 SSQASTPNPTPRPGGDGD
-788 TEASDQSQTAPIIQ
+788 AERADDNVTQESK
-802 RETQGTESTAKA
+802 RESGSSALPSPPSPKHSEKML
-814 ITTNVMESSMIS
+814 MESSTIS
-826 SCGSDHSDHSTVSSK
+826 SCSSDHSDQLCAVDRKLSAC
-841 VSGSTATSGGSRPVD
+841 GSPRAATSG
-856 DGGIVLHSPRSVA
+856 A
-869 TVSGVQPQPSSRHLS
+869 TSKANRHLS
-884 SPLRKKSLTTMRME
+884 SPLKNRSLTTTRME
-898 PARLRMSPDLFNV
+898 TATRPSRMSPDLFNLGVVPPTV
-911 GAGSTAR
+911 GLATRNLS
-918 HLGTLDRQLVE
+918 HIIDPQLAVE
-929 EFDDILTVTT
+929 FEDILTVTT
-939 AVAEEPRLP
+939 
-948 QEDETMTPVEVT
+948 T
-960 TEKDDLVIV
+960 TNTVSESSIDPLEQQQVDKKSLIEDDLVIL
-969 DYPSISGTSSSTVQ
+969 DYPSPSGASSSAA
-983 SPLTPRSSSE
+983 LTPVT
-993 GFDEPLLEPQ
+993 PQ
-1003 SKPPS
+1003 SEEYVRSTNRTPYQQQ
-1008 NGTLATTSVA
+1008 
-1018 GSAGGHFSHPP
+1018 
-1029 RQTHHRGRYSQHG
+1029 RHR
-1042 HNAMTS
+1042 HNPMTS
-1048 STSSSTS
+1048 STTSSAS

-1093 RKLFDNLVP
+1093 RKLFENLCP
-1102 RGVKPVNRE
+1102 RGPVRPINRE
-1111 LIEDLNA
+1111 LVEDLNA
-1118 EIAMEIELSASGC
+1118 EIAMEIELSSSAC
-1131 QLDRVQLNDTYA
+1131 QLDRIQLNDTYA
-1143 QSAIGDCPLALGG
+1143 QSGAESASPFALGG

-1171 DLFSSGGQR
+1171 ELFSAGP

-1189 EVLMKAF
+1189 EVLMKVF

-1228 RLCNKFVLPY
+1228 KLCNKFVLPY

-1312 HSSVNREDSWK
+1312 HSSVSREDSWK

-1332 GTLGTDETPLGP
+1332 GTLGSEEAPLGP

-1398 ARRSVSSGRPYCF
+1398 ARRSVNSGRPYCF

-1446 VQERRRTLGCTL
+1446 MQERRRTLGCTL
-1458 IMTSNHMLTLREDF
+1458 IMTSNHLLTLREDF
-1472 SAPLRRSTAC
+1472 SAPLRRNTTYNTVGEISNP
-1482 SSTSDITNS
+1482 SSTSNAS
-1491 MYTPQS
+1491 MQLQLCLS
-1497 PVTTSPSKENIN
+1497 SPSKENIN
-1509 PNVQRKGSNVSS
+1509 PNATRRKISNVSS
-1521 NNGAGLLQDNSSEIS
+1521 NNGGLDNFSEIS
-1536 SVRSNS
+1536 SIRSNC
-1542 STPTRNSNNAQLSGV
+1542 STPTRSNAAGQLINA
-1557 DRRSNCSS
+1557 DRRSNASS
-1565 TSTPTRA
+1565 TSTPTRG
-1572 SMLMQQANT
+1572 SVMQQQQLLNA
-1581 SPARSLLSRT
+1581 SPARSLPRS
-1591 MTGAPSP
+1591 GALASGPPSLV
-1598 SAIDFASAGGLRED
+1598 DFFAGSTEE

-1638 MAAVKIPAV
+1638 MSAVKIPAIS
-1647 ASNWWCILEF
+1647 SNWWCILEF
-1657 ECQEVRECSDDLV
+1657 ECQEVRENSDDLV
-1670 VFFSTSAEQSRFL
+1670 VFFSTSAEQERFL
-1683 STLEAIWHA
+1683 SMLESIWHT
-1692 KKREPFPATII
+1692 KKNEAFPASII
-1703 NSEDVVYDHCSKL
+1703 SSDDAVYDHCSKL

>member
-1 MDVAAIQRA
+1 MDVAMLQIADGQ
-10 AELCAA
+10 
-16 EFPHNLNNNNN
+16 EFLHNTNNNNN
-27 GGSAATVG
+27 NNNSNDAIA
-35 ECGFEKGKPL
+35 CGLDGKGKL
-45 PCEFDAN
+45 AADVVN
-52 DATSQQQQQQQATK
+52 DAPRDFVTPK

-105 FEFDVGGTPPPAP
+105 FEFDGGPTPPPP
-118 ASAVPGNKVE
+118 LPPSVVSTYG
-128 KEEGFHNNNNNN
+128 EEGKNNNNNFTYHN
-140 NNNNCERPMDVEAP
+140 RSVADMEVEAG
-154 EIQPVDGDELAA
+154 EEEEAA
-166 VGGKFAEITLNP
+166 G
-178 VAQDAEEVGEGV
+178 VASAYLDEVGEAKLAADQEIGEGI
-190 EIDPAMTASQLPD
+190 EIDLGMSTSQVPD

-229 SQTPKKRVSFHED
+229 SKTPKKRVSFHED

-252 HIEHGFITYKTGGSG
+252 HIEHGFITYKTGGIG
-267 KKGGKVGGRYSWCT
+267 KKSVTKGRYSWCSE
-281 DRVDGSGGGGGS
+281 DDAGGL
-293 AGFDDYGDEEA
+293 DYGDEEA
-304 CEGRQY
+304 QEGRQY

-349 PPERKLRPTTA
+349 PPVRSAKTSELGGKP
-360 AGYNLYKCSCSDSN
+360 LYKCSCSDSN
-374 SSLDSGEGNTATDQR
+374 SSLDSGEGGNVQTI
-389 SNYRQAK
+389 NYRQAK
-396 SNSCECIGSATGG
+396 SNSCECIGSNVT
-409 AGGQVQRG
+409 AGRRG
-417 GSARNLN
+417 KHNG
-424 SNSNNNNNNN
+424 NNNNN

-456 VMRDGNAEGC
+456 VTGADGGGE
-466 ASGTTDQQQF
+466 QF

-496 RNSIYT
+496 RNNIFT
-502 NVVVPEYDLN
+502 NVVVPEYDLS

-562 CIPETHDDQL
+562 CIPEAHDDGTL
-572 TVDGDFTV
+572 VDDFTL

-592 DGGFNAQNGGSG
+592 DGGFNSRSG
-604 GGRGRSSGAKKYV
+604 GRTNAGQQKKYV

-629 DDLYAPSRKN
+629 EDLYAPSRKN
-639 SVEEEQYP
+639 SVEDELPGNDDETVDTNKKMIE
-647 SDGHGTKTATREV
+647 SDEVTVSSSPNSNEV
-660 NVPLPGP
+660 NGVPMM
-667 ESNDVAYQQ
+667 
-676 LPVQALQ
+676 
-683 PIAGGGGAGST
+683 AGAAIG
-694 VTSAYRNKFIINGES
+694 AYRNKFIINGES
-709 TVFEHTGVCYTFEDE
+709 TVYEHTGVSYCFEDGQDKSPQE
-724 QRLSRGIGGAEDDE
+724 EE
-738 TKDLPVGETTGGS
+738 KELPVGETTSGS

-763 TIFQKMNVIG
+763 TIFQKINVI
-773 SSTTASTSRSGGDGD
+773 SSQASTPNPAPRPGGDG
-788 TEASDQSQTAPIIQ
+788 EGEQ
-802 RETQGTESTAKA
+802 RMDGVAQGSRKESINSILPSPPSPKLSEKA
-814 ITTNVMESSMIS
+814 FMESSTIS
-826 SCGSDHSDHSTVSSK
+826 SCSSDHSDQI
-841 VSGSTATSGGSRPVD
+841 SGSSGKFAGMSSPHGS
-856 DGGIVLHSPRSVA
+856 GA
-869 TVSGVQPQPSSRHLS
+869 TVKSNRHLS
-884 SPLRKKSLTTMRME
+884 SPLKNRSLTTT
-898 PARLRMSPDLFNV
+898 ARPSRMSPDLFN
-911 GAGSTAR
+911 
-918 HLGTLDRQLVE
+918 LGVAPPLGLTGRNINQINPQLAE
-929 EFDDILTVTT
+929 EFEDILTVTT
-939 AVAEEPRLP
+939 TTTATESLIESVEQR
-948 QEDETMTPVEVT
+948 QQIDKKSIVED
-960 TEKDDLVIV
+960 DIVIL
-969 DYPSISGTSSSTVQ
+969 DYPATSGTSSSTV
-983 SPLTPRSSSE
+983 LTPVT
-993 GFDEPLLEPQ
+993 PQ
-1003 SKPPS
+1003 SDDFMRPA
-1008 NGTLATTSVA
+1008 NRATSYQR
-1018 GSAGGHFSHPP
+1018 P
-1029 RQTHHRGRYSQHG
+1029 R
-1042 HNAMTS
+1042 HNPMTS
-1048 STSSSTS
+1048 STASSAS

-1093 RKLFDNLVP
+1093 RKLFENLCP
-1102 RGVKPVNRE
+1102 RGPVRTINRE
-1111 LIEDLNA
+1111 LVEDLNA
-1118 EIAMEIELSASGC
+1118 EIAMEIELSSSAC
-1131 QLDRVQLNDTYA
+1131 QLDRIQLNDTYA
-1143 QSAIGDCPLALGG
+1143 QSATEGVIPFALGG

-1171 DLFSSGGQR
+1171 ELFSAGP

-1189 EVLMKAF
+1189 EVLMKVF

-1312 HSSVNREDSWK
+1312 HSSVSREDSWK

-1332 GTLGTDETPLGP
+1332 GTLGSEEAPLGP

-1398 ARRSVSSGRPYCF
+1398 ARRSMNSGRPYCF

-1440 ASGLFE
+1440 ASGVSDTCTVASKLFE
-1446 VQERRRTLGCTL
+1446 MQERRRTLGCTL
-1458 IMTSNHMLTLREDF
+1458 IMTSNHLLTLREDF
-1472 SAPLRRSTAC
+1472 SAPLRRNTSYSTVGEISNPSLA
-1482 SSTSDITNS
+1482 SNGS
-1491 MYTPQS
+1491 MQLQLALS
-1497 PVTTSPSKENIN
+1497 SPSKENIN
-1509 PNVQRKGSNVSS
+1509 PNATRRKISNVSS
-1521 NNGAGLLQDNSSEIS
+1521 NNGGQDNYSEIS
-1536 SVRSNS
+1536 SVRSNC
-1542 STPTRNSNNAQLSGV
+1542 STPTRTNMAGQVINA
-1557 DRRSNCSS
+1557 DRRSNASS
-1565 TSTPTRA
+1565 TSTPTRG
-1572 SMLMQQANT
+1572 SIMQQQQQQLNG
-1581 SPARSLLSRT
+1581 SPARSLPRASTLVS
-1591 MTGAPSP
+1591 GPSSLADFFAG
-1598 SAIDFASAGGLRED
+1598 SAEE

-1638 MAAVKIPAV
+1638 MSAVKIPAV
-1647 ASNWWCILEF
+1647 SSNWWCILEF
-1657 ECQEVRECSDDLV
+1657 ECQEVRENSDDLV
-1670 VFFSTSAEQSRFL
+1670 VFFSTSAEQERFL
-1683 STLEAIWHA
+1683 AMLESIWHS
-1692 KKREPFPATII
+1692 KKSEAFPASII
-1703 NSEDVVYDHCSKL
+1703 SSDDAVYDHCSKL

-1732 GYPQ
+1732 GYT

>member
-1 MDVAAIQRA
+1 MDVATMQRDP
-10 AELCAA
+10 EGQ
-16 EFPHNLNNNNN
+16 EFLHNTNNNNN
-27 GGSAATVG
+27 NNNVVGSVG
-35 ECGFEKGKPL
+35 CALDNGSQIL
-45 PCEFDAN
+45 PNDGASCEVSPRDSV
-52 DATSQQQQQQQATK
+52 TPK

-105 FEFDVGGTPPPAP
+105 FEFDVPAPPPA
-118 ASAVPGNKVE
+118 VGNA
-128 KEEGFHNNNNNN
+128 HNNANNNNTY
-140 NNNNCERPMDVEAP
+140 CGRPMGEMDVDAGDDESKQAGARECARLKEEDEAKLSADQ
-154 EIQPVDGDELAA
+154 EI
-166 VGGKFAEITLNP
+166 
-178 VAQDAEEVGEGV
+178 GEGIEV
-190 EIDPAMTASQLPD
+190 DQGMTTSQVPD
-203 ELISSTCSTFD
+203 ELVTSTCSTFD
-214 SENIVYRRRIKKAPI
+214 SENIVYRRRMKKTPI
-229 SQTPKKRVSFHED
+229 SKTPKKRVSFHED

-252 HIEHGFITYKTGGSG
+252 HIEHGFITYKTGGVG
-267 KKGGKVGGRYSWCT
+267 KKGVAGKGRYSWCSE
-281 DRVDGSGGGGGS
+281 DDG
-293 AGFDDYGDEEA
+293 GFDYGDEEA
-304 CEGRQY
+304 HEGRRQY

-341 NSGVFEYG
+341 NSGIFEYG
-349 PPERKLRPTTA
+349 PPTERTGRSETDKL
-360 AGYNLYKCSCSDSN
+360 LYKCSCSDSS
-374 SSLDSGEGNTATDQR
+374 SSLDSGEGANERT
-389 SNYRQAK
+389 NYRQGK
-396 SNSCECIGSATGG
+396 SNSCECIGSNASGRHHGKHGG
-409 AGGQVQRG
+409 
-417 GSARNLN
+417 
-424 SNSNNNNNNN
+424 NNNNN

-456 VMRDGNAEGC
+456 VTP
-466 ASGTTDQQQF
+466 GTGATAGGDHF

-496 RNSIYT
+496 RNSIFT

-562 CIPETHDDQL
+562 CIPESHDDGL
-572 TVDGDFTV
+572 VDDFTL

-592 DGGFNAQNGGSG
+592 DGGFQSRA
-604 GGRGRSSGAKKYV
+604 GGRTNAGQQKKYV

-629 DDLYAPSRKN
+629 EDLYAPSRKN
-639 SVEEEQYP
+639 SVEDDIP
-647 SDGHGTKTATREV
+647 VV
-660 NVPLPGP
+660 NEDDIDAHDSNRQQPPKESSPPASTIPLPEQITAEGGT
-667 ESNDVAYQQ
+667 DGGG
-676 LPVQALQ
+676 L
-683 PIAGGGGAGST
+683 AGGLVLGNMTG
-694 VTSAYRNKFIINGES
+694 AYRNKFIINGES
-709 TVFEHTGVCYTFEDE
+709 TVFEHTGVSYCFEDGQSKSPLE
-724 QRLSRGIGGAEDDE
+724 EE
-738 TKDLPVGETTGGS
+738 KELPVGETTSGS

-763 TIFQKMNVIG
+763 NILQKINVI
-773 SSTTASTSRSGGDGD
+773 SSQASTPTPVPTPAPRTGGDGEGD
-788 TEASDQSQTAPIIQ
+788 VGGSAQA
-802 RETQGTESTAKA
+802 TQLKEDSTAGLPLQSSPSSPKLPEQGLSNA
-814 ITTNVMESSMIS
+814 TAMESSTIS
-826 SCGSDHSDHSTVSSK
+826 SCGSDHSDHS
-841 VSGSTATSGGSRPVD
+841 
-856 DGGIVLHSPRSVA
+856 
-869 TVSGVQPQPSSRHLS
+869 SGVAAGKQSDLSLPRASANAGKTNRHLS
-884 SPLRKKSLTTMRME
+884 SPLRSKSLTTTRSSF
-898 PARLRMSPDLFNV
+898 RMSPDLFNLGMV
-911 GAGSTAR
+911 PATGAMAPPGTGPR
-918 HLGTLDRQLVE
+918 HLNNIDPQLAE
-929 EFDDILTVTT
+929 EFEDILTITATT
-939 AVAEEPRLP
+939 TTSSTNDSGIESADVLHSKKSFVEDDIVLVEFPPSVSGASSSAVLSPAATPQSEEYGVRLSHRLP
-948 QEDETMTPVEVT
+948 AYQ
-960 TEKDDLVIV
+960 
-969 DYPSISGTSSSTVQ
+969 Q
-983 SPLTPRSSSE
+983 R
-993 GFDEPLLEPQ
+993 
-1003 SKPPS
+1003 
-1008 NGTLATTSVA
+1008 
-1018 GSAGGHFSHPP
+1018 
-1029 RQTHHRGRYSQHG
+1029 HRH

-1048 STSSSTS
+1048 STTSSAS

-1078 TIKQNPFFQSKLNGE
+1078 TIKQNPFFQSKVNGE
-1093 RKLFDNLVP
+1093 RKLFENLCP
-1102 RGVKPVNRE
+1102 RGPARSINKE

-1118 EIAMEIELSASGC
+1118 EIAMEIELSSSAC
-1131 QLDRVQLNDTYA
+1131 QLDRIQLNDTYA
-1143 QSAIGDCPLALGG
+1143 LSGTDDSPFTLGG

-1171 DLFSSGGQR
+1171 ELFTAGP
-1180 RLSIYRNDS
+1180 RLAIYRNDS
-1189 EVLMKAF
+1189 EVLMKVF

-1205 GYMTPVLVFLTDRTL
+1205 GFMTPVLVFLTDRTL

-1312 HSSVNREDSWK
+1312 HSSVNREDSWR

-1332 GTLGTDETPLGP
+1332 GTLGSEEAPLGP

-1367 YFLLKAGVLYLFGD
+1367 YFLLKAGVLYLFAD

-1398 ARRSVSSGRPYCF
+1398 ARRSVHSGRPYCF

-1440 ASGLFE
+1440 ASGVSGKQAVEPKLFE
-1446 VQERRRTLGCTL
+1446 MQERRRTLGCTL
-1458 IMTSNHMLTLREDF
+1458 IMTSNHLLTLREDF
-1472 SAPLRRSTAC
+1472 SAPLRRNTSYNVSGGMCHPSA
-1482 SSTSDITNS
+1482 SSMLLQLS
-1491 MYTPQS
+1491 MS
-1497 PVTTSPSKENIN
+1497 SPSKENIN
-1509 PNVQRKGSNVSS
+1509 PNATHRKTSNVSS
-1521 NNGAGLLQDNSSEIS
+1521 INGGPDNWSEIS
-1536 SVRSNS
+1536 SIRSNC
-1542 STPTRNSNNAQLSGV
+1542 STPTRSNVAAQLNNA
-1557 DRRSNCSS
+1557 DRRSNSSS
-1565 TSTPTRA
+1565 TSTPTKG
-1572 SMLMQQANT
+1572 SITQMHQQQQQQILNS
-1581 SPARSLLSRT
+1581 SPARSLPRSVGVLNSE
-1591 MTGAPSP
+1591 APSLVELLG
-1598 SAIDFASAGGLRED
+1598 SGTEE

-1638 MAAVKIPAV
+1638 MSAIKIPAV
-1647 ASNWWCILEF
+1647 SSNWWCILEF
-1657 ECQEVRECSDDLV
+1657 ECQEVRENSDDLV
-1670 VFFSTSAEQSRFL
+1670 IFFSTSAEQERFL
-1683 STLEAIWHA
+1683 SMLESIWHT
-1692 KKREPFPATII
+1692 KKRDAFPASIV
-1703 NSEDVVYDHCSKL
+1703 SSDDPVYDHCSKL

>member
-1 MDVAAIQRA
+1 MDVATMQRA
-10 AELCAA
+10 EGQ
-16 EFPHNLNNNNN
+16 EFLHNTNNNNN
-27 GGSAATVG
+27 NNSGNGSMGGCAMDGGKSKGLLAG
-35 ECGFEKGKPL
+35 EVV
-45 PCEFDAN
+45 N
-52 DATSQQQQQQQATK
+52 DAAVRDFITPK

-105 FEFDVGGTPPPAP
+105 FEFDGAGATPPLPPQQVAP
-118 ASAVPGNKVE
+118 FGA
-128 KEEGFHNNNNNN
+128 EETKNNNNNN
-140 NNNNCERPMDVEAP
+140 YAIYTDRSLAEMEVEAAAEEEEDDP
-154 EIQPVDGDELAA
+154 GAARSDALDEL
-166 VGGKFAEITLNP
+166 
-178 VAQDAEEVGEGV
+178 VGEAKLAADQEIGEGI
-190 EIDPAMTASQLPD
+190 EIDQGMTTSQVPD

-229 SQTPKKRVSFHED
+229 SKTPKKRVSFHED

-252 HIEHGFITYKTGGSG
+252 HIEHGFITYKTGGAS
-267 KKGGKVGGRYSWCT
+267 KKGAVKGGRYSWCSEDDAT
-281 DRVDGSGGGGGS
+281 GGL
-293 AGFDDYGDEEA
+293 DYGDEEA
-304 CEGRQY
+304 SEGRQY

-341 NSGVFEYG
+341 NSGIFEYG
-349 PPERKLRPTTA
+349 PPERSVKRADPQPL
-360 AGYNLYKCSCSDSN
+360 LYRCGCSDSN
-374 SSLDSGEGNTATDQR
+374 SSLDSGEGGGRGGDQQQQAR
-389 SNYRQAK
+389 NYRQAK
-396 SNSCECIGSATGG
+396 SHSCECIGSN
-409 AGGQVQRG
+409 
-417 GSARNLN
+417 GSAIGRRGKHGII
-424 SNSNNNNNNN
+424 NSNNNHNNNNN

-456 VMRDGNAEGC
+456 VAAGGEGTDGGE
-466 ASGTTDQQQF
+466 QF

-496 RNSIYT
+496 RSSIFT
-502 NVVVPEYDLN
+502 NVVVPEYDLS

-562 CIPETHDDQL
+562 CIPETQDDGPL
-572 TVDGDFTV
+572 VDDDFTL

-592 DGGFNAQNGGSG
+592 DGGFSSRG
-604 GGRGRSSGAKKYV
+604 GGAGGAGGRSNVGQQKKYV

-629 DDLYAPSRKN
+629 ADLYAPSRKN
-639 SVEEEQYP
+639 SVEVEEEPAAPEVQNPNAPLEEVAP
-647 SDGHGTKTATREV
+647 SATTDT
-660 NVPLPGP
+660 VPHHQQ
-667 ESNDVAYQQ
+667 QQ
-676 LPVQALQ
+676 LAAANVATTTT
-683 PIAGGGGAGST
+683 A
-694 VTSAYRNKFIINGES
+694 AYRNKFIINGES
-709 TVFEHTGVCYTFEDE
+709 TVYEHTGVSYCFEDGQE
-724 QRLSRGIGGAEDDE
+724 KKSPLEE
-738 TKDLPVGETTGGS
+738 EKELPVGETTSGS

-763 TIFQKMNVIG
+763 TIFQKMNVIAT
-773 SSTTASTSRSGGDGD
+773 SSQASTPRSGGDGEGTGTA
-788 TEASDQSQTAPIIQ
+788 TEPGSAARSRRDSTNSVLPAPPSPPSVK
-802 RETQGTESTAKA
+802 RPAEKVTMEGST
-814 ITTNVMESSMIS
+814 IS
-826 SCGSDHSDHSTVSSK
+826 SCGSDLSDQSSGGVSGK
-841 VSGSTATSGGSRPVD
+841 VSGGLSSPLAGPAAVAGASGTK
-856 DGGIVLHSPRSVA
+856 A
-869 TVSGVQPQPSSRHLS
+869 NRHLS
-884 SPLRKKSLTTMRME
+884 SPLKSRALTTT
-898 PARLRMSPDLFNV
+898 ARPLRMSPDLFNLGV
-911 GAGSTAR
+911 G
-918 HLGTLDRQLVE
+918 LGTVVGGPSGRQMHQLDPQLVE
-929 EFDDILTVTT
+929 EFDDILTVTAT
-939 AVAEEPRLP
+939 TISNSTPDAVIESI
-948 QEDETMTPVEVT
+948 QEQQQQHQQLMLTGGKKSTLE
-960 TEKDDLVIV
+960 DDLVIL
-969 DYPSISGTSSSTVQ
+969 DYPSTSSGAS
-983 SPLTPRSSSE
+983 SASAGLTPVT
-993 GFDEPLLEPQ
+993 PQ
-1003 SKPPS
+1003 SETDFAPR
-1008 NGTLATTSVA
+1008 TSKL
-1018 GSAGGHFSHPP
+1018 SASHQ
-1029 RQTHHRGRYSQHG
+1029 RHGR
-1042 HNAMTS
+1042 HNPMTS
-1048 STSSSTS
+1048 STVSSAS

-1078 TIKQNPFFQSKLNGE
+1078 TIKQNPFFQSKINGE
-1093 RKLFDNLVP
+1093 RKLFENLCP
-1102 RGVKPVNRE
+1102 RGPVRPINRE
-1111 LIEDLNA
+1111 LVEDLNA
-1118 EIAMEIELSASGC
+1118 EIAMEIELSSSAC
-1131 QLDRVQLNDTYA
+1131 QLDRIQLNDTYA
-1143 QSAIGDCPLALGG
+1143 QSGADSAGGSLFTTLGS
-1156 VKFDGGGIGVGELPV
+1156 VKFDGGGIGVGEVPVELFAAGPRLP
-1171 DLFSSGGQR
+1171 
-1180 RLSIYRNDS
+1180 IYRNDA
-1189 EVLMKAF
+1189 EVLMKVF

-1238 AELDVI
+1238 VELDVI

-1312 HSSVNREDSWK
+1312 HSSVSREDSWK

-1332 GTLGTDETPLGP
+1332 GTLGSEEAPLGP

-1367 YFLLKAGVLYLFGD
+1367 YFLLKAGVLYLFAD

-1398 ARRSVSSGRPYCF
+1398 ARRSTNSGRPYCF

-1458 IMTSNHMLTLREDF
+1458 IMTSNHLLTLREDF
-1472 SAPLRRSTAC
+1472 SAPLRRNTTVYSTAGEISNP
-1482 SSTSDITNS
+1482 SSGVS
-1491 MYTPQS
+1491 MQLQLSLSS
-1497 PVTTSPSKENIN
+1497 PAKENIN
-1509 PNVQRKGSNVSS
+1509 PNATHRKISNVSS
-1521 NNGAGLLQDNSSEIS
+1521 TNGGGQDNYSEIS
-1536 SVRSNS
+1536 SIRSNC
-1542 STPTRNSNNAQLSGV
+1542 STPTRSNVGAGGSLQLANV
-1557 DRRSNCSS
+1557 ERRSNASS
-1565 TSTPTRA
+1565 TSTPTRQHQC
-1572 SMLMQQANT
+1572 QQA
-1581 SPARSLLSRT
+1581 SPARSLPRS
-1591 MTGAPSP
+1591 GALASGPPSLV
-1598 SAIDFASAGGLRED
+1598 DFFGGGGNTEE

-1638 MAAVKIPAV
+1638 MSAVKIPAV
-1647 ASNWWCILEF
+1647 SSNWWCILEF
-1657 ECQEVRECSDDLV
+1657 ECQEVRENSDDLV
-1670 VFFSTSAEQSRFL
+1670 VFFSTSAEQERFL
-1683 STLEAIWHA
+1683 SMLESIWHT
-1692 KKREPFPATII
+1692 KKRESFPASII
-1703 NSEDVVYDHCSKL
+1703 GSDDAVYDHCSKL

>member
-1 MDVAAIQRA
+1 MDVATLQRA
-10 AELCAA
+10 EGQ
-16 EFPHNLNNNNN
+16 EFLHNTNTNNNNN
-27 GGSAATVG
+27 NNNSGNVSMA
-35 ECGFEKGKPL
+35 CGLLEGKGKQGAAV
-45 PCEFDAN
+45 EGAN
-52 DATSQQQQQQQATK
+52 EVPRDFVTPK

-105 FEFDVGGTPPPAP
+105 FEFDGGATPPPPPPTAAAP
-118 ASAVPGNKVE
+118 TFF
-128 KEEGFHNNNNNN
+128 EEAKNNNNNYN
-140 NNNNCERPMDVEAP
+140 YHERSAVEMEVEVAG
-154 EIQPVDGDELAA
+154 ENDDGVA
-166 VGGKFAEITLNP
+166 VGGTDYLDEA
-178 VAQDAEEVGEGV
+178 GEGKLAADQ
-190 EIDPAMTASQLPD
+190 EIGEGIEIEPGMSTSQVPD

-229 SQTPKKRVSFHED
+229 SKTPKKRVSFHED

-252 HIEHGFITYKTGGSG
+252 HIEHGFITYKTGGAG
-267 KKGGKVGGRYSWCT
+267 KKSVVKGRYSWCSE
-281 DRVDGSGGGGGS
+281 DDAGG
-293 AGFDDYGDEEA
+293 FDYGDEEA
-304 CEGRQY
+304 HEGRQY

-349 PPERKLRPTTA
+349 PPERTTKVA
-360 AGYNLYKCSCSDSN
+360 DLGGGKPLYKCGCSDSN
-374 SSLDSGEGNTATDQR
+374 SSLDSGEGCNMQQTT
-389 SNYRQAK
+389 NYRQAK
-396 SNSCECIGSATGG
+396 SNSCECIGSNGPTGR
-409 AGGQVQRG
+409 RG
-417 GSARNLN
+417 KHNG
-424 SNSNNNNNNN
+424 NNNNN

-456 VMRDGNAEGC
+456 VTGGNGSGAEGE
-466 ASGTTDQQQF
+466 QF

-496 RNSIYT
+496 RNSIFT
-502 NVVVPEYDLN
+502 NVVVPEYDLS

-562 CIPETHDDQL
+562 CIPEVHDDGTL
-572 TVDGDFTV
+572 EDDFTL

-592 DGGFNAQNGGSG
+592 DGGFHSRSG
-604 GGRGRSSGAKKYV
+604 GRSNAGQQKKYV

-629 DDLYAPSRKN
+629 EDLYAPSRKN
-639 SVEEEQYP
+639 SVEDEQQPSEEDGSVGRSGEKVP
-647 SDGHGTKTATREV
+647 SDEAMVSSPSDSVAQTVMTA
-660 NVPLPGP
+660 
-667 ESNDVAYQQ
+667 S
-676 LPVQALQ
+676 
-683 PIAGGGGAGST
+683 GAST
-694 VTSAYRNKFIINGES
+694 GAYRNKFIINGES
-709 TVFEHTGVCYTFEDE
+709 TVYEHTGVSYCFEDGQDKSPLE
-724 QRLSRGIGGAEDDE
+724 EE
-738 TKDLPVGETTGGS
+738 KDLPVGETTSGS

-763 TIFQKMNVIG
+763 TIFQKINVI
-773 SSTTASTSRSGGDGD
+773 SSQASTPNPASLRPGGDGD
-788 TEASDQSQTAPIIQ
+788 GEREGSVEVSQSARRESASTVLSSPPSPKHTEKTL
-802 RETQGTESTAKA
+802 
-814 ITTNVMESSMIS
+814 MESSTIS
-826 SCGSDHSDHSTVSSK
+826 CCSSDHSDQLGGVDRKISGCLGSPRG
-841 VSGSTATSGGSRPVD
+841 GSTSKAN
-856 DGGIVLHSPRSVA
+856 
-869 TVSGVQPQPSSRHLS
+869 RHLS
-884 SPLRKKSLTTMRME
+884 SPLKNRSLTTTRME
-898 PARLRMSPDLFNV
+898 VSTRPSRMSPDLFNL
-911 GAGSTAR
+911 GAVPPMSAR
-918 HLGTLDRQLVE
+918 NLSHIIDPQLAVE
-929 EFDDILTVTT
+929 FEDILTVTT
-939 AVAEEPRLP
+939 TTNTAATEPSI
-948 QEDETMTPVEVT
+948 ESVEQQMLLLQGGDKKSII
-960 TEKDDLVIV
+960 EDDLVIL
-969 DYPSISGTSSSTVQ
+969 DYPSTSGASSSAA
-983 SPLTPRSSSE
+983 LTPIT
-993 GFDEPLLEPQ
+993 PQ
-1003 SKPPS
+1003 SEEFLRPT
-1008 NGTLATTSVA
+1008 NRTTPFPQQR
-1018 GSAGGHFSHPP
+1018 H
-1029 RQTHHRGRYSQHG
+1029 RHH
-1042 HNAMTS
+1042 NPMTS
-1048 STSSSTS
+1048 STASSAS

-1093 RKLFDNLVP
+1093 RKLFENLCP
-1102 RGVKPVNRE
+1102 KGPVRPINRE
-1111 LIEDLNA
+1111 LVEDLNA
-1118 EIAMEIELSASGC
+1118 EIAMEIELSSSAC
-1131 QLDRVQLNDTYA
+1131 QLDRIQLNDTYA
-1143 QSAIGDCPLALGG
+1143 QSGVEGASPFALGG
-1156 VKFDGGGIGVGELPV
+1156 VKFEGGGIGVGELPV
-1171 DLFSSGGQR
+1171 ELFSAGP

-1189 EVLMKAF
+1189 EVLMKVF

-1228 RLCNKFVLPY
+1228 KLCNKFVLPY

-1332 GTLGTDETPLGP
+1332 GTLGSEDAPLGP

-1367 YFLLKAGVLYLFGD
+1367 YFLLKAGVLYLFSD

-1398 ARRSVSSGRPYCF
+1398 ARRSVNSGRPYCF

-1446 VQERRRTLGCTL
+1446 MQERRRTLGCTL
-1458 IMTSNHMLTLREDF
+1458 IMTSNHLLTLREDF
-1472 SAPLRRSTAC
+1472 SAPLRRNTSYSTAGEISNP
-1482 SSTSDITNS
+1482 SSAPNAS
-1491 MYTPQS
+1491 MQLQLCLS
-1497 PVTTSPSKENIN
+1497 SPSKENIN
-1509 PNVQRKGSNVSS
+1509 PNATRRKTSNVSS
-1521 NNGAGLLQDNSSEIS
+1521 NNGGLDNFSEVSSI
-1536 SVRSNS
+1536 RSNC
-1542 STPTRNSNNAQLSGV
+1542 STPTRTNVAGQLIAA
-1557 DRRSNCSS
+1557 DRRSNASS
-1565 TSTPTRA
+1565 TSTPTRGSA
-1572 SMLMQQANT
+1572 MHQHQQQLLNA
-1581 SPARSLLSRT
+1581 SPARSLPRS
-1591 MTGAPSP
+1591 GALASGPPSL
-1598 SAIDFASAGGLRED
+1598 ADFFGSSTEE

-1638 MAAVKIPAV
+1638 MSAVKIPAIS
-1647 ASNWWCILEF
+1647 SNWWCILEF
-1657 ECQEVRECSDDLV
+1657 ECQEVRENSDDLV
-1670 VFFSTSAEQSRFL
+1670 VFFSTSAEQERFL
-1683 STLEAIWHA
+1683 SMLESIWHS
-1692 KKREPFPATII
+1692 KKNEAFPASII
-1703 NSEDVVYDHCSKL
+1703 SSDDAVYDHCSKL

-1725 PLLSAAL
+1725 PLLSTAL

>member
-1 MDVAAIQRA
+1 MDVAAIQRT

-27 GGSAATVG
+27 GGSAMATAATAG

-45 PCEFDAN
+45 PCEVAN
-52 DATSQQQQQQQATK
+52 EANSQQQQATK

-105 FEFDVGGTPPPAP
+105 FEFDVGGTPPLAP
-118 ASAVPGNKVE
+118 PSAVTGKDKVE
-128 KEEGFHNNNNNN
+128 QDEGFNNNNN
-140 NNNNCERPMDVEAP
+140 NNNNCERPMDVEAT
-154 EIQPVDGDELAA
+154 EIQLIDADELAA

-178 VAQDAEEVGEGV
+178 TAQDAEEVGEGV

-214 SENIVYRRRIKKAPI
+214 SENIVYRRRIKKAPV
-229 SQTPKKRVSFHED
+229 SKTPKKRVSFHED

-267 KKGGKVGGRYSWCT
+267 KKGAKGGGRYSWCT
-281 DRVDGSGGGGGS
+281 DRDDGGGGARGDS
-293 AGFDDYGDEEA
+293 RAGFDDYADEEA

-349 PPERKLRPTTA
+349 PPERKLRSTD
-360 AGYNLYKCSCSDSN
+360 GYNLYKCSCSDSN

-396 SNSCECIGSATGG
+396 SNSCECIGSTTGG
-409 AGGQVQRG
+409 TGGSVGQTQRG
-417 GSARNLN
+417 GSARHLN
-424 SNSNNNNNNN
+424 SSNNNNN

-466 ASGTTDQQQF
+466 ASGATDQQQF

-539 IFGIALPE
+539 IFGITLPE

-592 DGGFNAQNGGSG
+592 DGGFNAQSGGTGSG
-604 GGRGRSSGAKKYV
+604 QGRTSGAKKYV

-629 DDLYAPSRKN
+629 ADLYAPSRKN
-639 SVEEEQYP
+639 SVEDEQYP
-647 SDGHGTKTATREV
+647 SDGHGTTTATRAITAID
-660 NVPLPGP
+660 VPLPGP
-667 ESNDVAYQQ
+667 ESNDVTSHQ
-676 LPVQALQ
+676 LPVQVLQ
-683 PIAGGGGAGST
+683 SVAGGGT
-694 VTSAYRNKFIINGES
+694 MTSAYRNKFIINGES

-724 QRLSRGIGGAEDDE
+724 QRLSRGIGGPEDDE

-773 SSTTASTSRSGGDGD
+773 SSAASAPSRSGGDGD
-788 TEASDQSQTAPIIQ
+788 TEASEQSQAGPMMQ
-802 RETQGTESTAKA
+802 RETQGTESSDKA
-814 ITTNVMESSMIS
+814 ITTNVMESSVIS

-841 VSGSTATSGGSRPVD
+841 VSGSTGTSGGSRPVD
-856 DGGIVLHSPRSVA
+856 DSGMVLHSPRSS
-869 TVSGVQPQPSSRHLS
+869 TVSGMQSQPSSRHLS

-898 PARLRMSPDLFNV
+898 PSRLRMSPDLFNV
-911 GAGSTAR
+911 GAGSSAR

-939 AVAEEPRLP
+939 AVAEEQRQPK
-948 QEDETMTPVEVT
+948 EDETMASVEGT

-983 SPLTPRSSSE
+983 SPVTPRSSSE
-993 GFDEPLLEPQ
+993 VFDEPLLELQ

-1008 NGTLATTSVA
+1008 NGTLTTTSG
-1018 GSAGGHFSHPP
+1018 GSAGGHYSHPP
-1029 RQTHHRGRYSQHG
+1029 RQTHHRGRYNQHG

-1118 EIAMEIELSASGC
+1118 EIAMEIELSVSGC

-1143 QSAIGDCPLALGG
+1143 QSATAHCPLALGG

-1171 DLFSSGGQR
+1171 ELFSSGGQR
-1180 RLSIYRNDS
+1180 RLSIYRNDN
-1189 EVLMKAF
+1189 EVLMKVF

-1482 SSTSDITNS
+1482 NSTADITNPT
-1491 MYTPQS
+1491 YTTQS
-1497 PVTTSPSKENIN
+1497 PVTTSPSKENVN

-1542 STPTRNSNNAQLSGV
+1542 STPTRNSNNAQLGGV

-1572 SMLMQQANT
+1572 SMLMQQTNT
-1581 SPARSLLSRT
+1581 SPARSNLSRT

-1598 SAIDFASAGGLRED
+1598 SAIEYASAGGLRED

-1638 MAAVKIPAV
+1638 MATVKIPAV

-1670 VFFSTSAEQSRFL
+1670 VFFSTSAEQARFL

-1703 NSEDVVYDHCSKL
+1703 NSENVVYDHCSKL

>member
-1 MDVAAIQRA
+1 MDVAMMQIADGQ
-10 AELCAA
+10 
-16 EFPHNLNNNNN
+16 EFLHNTNNNNN
-27 GGSAATVG
+27 NNNSNGGMV
-35 ECGFEKGKPL
+35 CGLDGKGKL
-45 PCEFDAN
+45 AADVIN
-52 DATSQQQQQQQATK
+52 DTPRDFVTPK

-105 FEFDVGGTPPPAP
+105 FEFDGGPPPP
-118 ASAVPGNKVE
+118 LPSSGVSSYG
-128 KEEGFHNNNNNN
+128 EEGKNNNNNFTYHN
-140 NNNNCERPMDVEAP
+140 RSEAEMEVEAA
-154 EIQPVDGDELAA
+154 EEDECAGVVNADMDEASEAKLAA
-166 VGGKFAEITLNP
+166 DQEI
-178 VAQDAEEVGEGV
+178 GEGI
-190 EIDPAMTASQLPD
+190 EIDLGMTTSQVPD

-229 SQTPKKRVSFHED
+229 SKTPKKRVSFHED

-252 HIEHGFITYKTGGSG
+252 HIEHGFITYKTGGMG
-267 KKGGKVGGRYSWCT
+267 KKTVTKGRYSWCSE
-281 DRVDGSGGGGGS
+281 DDAGGL
-293 AGFDDYGDEEA
+293 DYGDEEA
-304 CEGRQY
+304 QEGRQY

-349 PPERKLRPTTA
+349 PPERSAKTSELGGKP
-360 AGYNLYKCSCSDSN
+360 LYKCSCSDSN
-374 SSLDSGEGNTATDQR
+374 SSLDSGEGGNVHTT
-389 SNYRQAK
+389 NYRQAK
-396 SNSCECIGSATGG
+396 SNSCECIGSNVA
-409 AGGQVQRG
+409 AGRRG
-417 GSARNLN
+417 KH
-424 SNSNNNNNNN
+424 NNNNN

-456 VMRDGNAEGC
+456 VTGTDGGGE
-466 ASGTTDQQQF
+466 QF

-496 RNSIYT
+496 RNSIFT
-502 NVVVPEYDLN
+502 NVVVPEYDLS

-562 CIPETHDDQL
+562 CIPEAHDDATL
-572 TVDGDFTV
+572 VDDFTL

-592 DGGFNAQNGGSG
+592 DGGFNSRSG
-604 GGRGRSSGAKKYV
+604 GRTNVGHQKKYV

-629 DDLYAPSRKN
+629 EDLYAPSRKN
-639 SVEEEQYP
+639 SVEDEMPGTDETTDTGKEKEE
-647 SDGHGTKTATREV
+647 SDEV
-660 NVPLPGP
+660 TVSSTPDPNQP
-667 ESNDVAYQQ
+667 QQ
-676 LPVQALQ
+676 LMVNGMPTM
-683 PIAGGGGAGST
+683 AGSAT
-694 VTSAYRNKFIINGES
+694 GAYRNKFIINGES
-709 TVFEHTGVCYTFEDE
+709 TVYEHTGVSYCFEDGQDKSPQE
-724 QRLSRGIGGAEDDE
+724 EE
-738 TKDLPVGETTGGS
+738 KELPVGETTGGS

-763 TIFQKMNVIG
+763 TIFQKINVI
-773 SSTTASTSRSGGDGD
+773 SSQASTPNPATRLGGDGEGEQKND
-788 TEASDQSQTAPIIQ
+788 EVAQGYRKESASSILPSPPSPKYS
-802 RETQGTESTAKA
+802 EKA
-814 ITTNVMESSMIS
+814 IMESSTIS
-826 SCGSDHSDHSTVSSK
+826 SCSSDHSDQICGSSGKLAGMNSPHS
-841 VSGSTATSGGSRPVD
+841 SGGVFKSN
-856 DGGIVLHSPRSVA
+856 
-869 TVSGVQPQPSSRHLS
+869 RHLS
-884 SPLRKKSLTTMRME
+884 SPLKNRSLTTTRME
-898 PARLRMSPDLFNV
+898 TTARPSRMSPDLFNL
-911 GAGSTAR
+911 GAAPP
-918 HLGTLDRQLVE
+918 LGLTGRNLSQINQQLAE
-929 EFDDILTVTT
+929 EFEDILTVTT
-939 AVAEEPRLP
+939 TNTATESLIESVEQRH
-948 QEDETMTPVEVT
+948 QQVDKKSIVED
-960 TEKDDLVIV
+960 DIVIL
-969 DYPSISGTSSSTVQ
+969 DYPSTSGASSSVV
-983 SPLTPRSSSE
+983 LTPVT
-993 GFDEPLLEPQ
+993 PQ
-1003 SKPPS
+1003 SDDFTRPTNRAS
-1008 NGTLATTSVA
+1008 YQR
-1018 GSAGGHFSHPP
+1018 P
-1029 RQTHHRGRYSQHG
+1029 R
-1042 HNAMTS
+1042 HNPMTS
-1048 STSSSTS
+1048 STASSAS

-1093 RKLFDNLVP
+1093 RKLFENLCP
-1102 RGVKPVNRE
+1102 RGPVRPINRE
-1111 LIEDLNA
+1111 LVEDLNA
-1118 EIAMEIELSASGC
+1118 EIAMEIELSSSAC
-1131 QLDRVQLNDTYA
+1131 QLDRIQLNDTYA
-1143 QSAIGDCPLALGG
+1143 QSAAEGVSPFALGG

-1171 DLFSSGGQR
+1171 ELFSTGP

-1189 EVLMKAF
+1189 EVLMKVF

-1312 HSSVNREDSWK
+1312 HSSVSREDSWK

-1332 GTLGTDETPLGP
+1332 GTLGSEEAPLGP

-1398 ARRSVSSGRPYCF
+1398 ARRSVNSGRPYCF

-1446 VQERRRTLGCTL
+1446 MQERRRTLGCTL
-1458 IMTSNHMLTLREDF
+1458 IMTSNHLLTLREDF
-1472 SAPLRRSTAC
+1472 SAPLRRNTTYSTVGEISN
-1482 SSTSDITNS
+1482 SSLALNAS
-1491 MYTPQS
+1491 MQLQLNLS
-1497 PVTTSPSKENIN
+1497 SPSKENIN
-1509 PNVQRKGSNVSS
+1509 PNATRRKISNVSS
-1521 NNGAGLLQDNSSEIS
+1521 NNGGQDNYSEIS
-1536 SVRSNS
+1536 SVRSNC
-1542 STPTRNSNNAQLSGV
+1542 STPTRSNMLGQVINA
-1557 DRRSNCSS
+1557 DRRSNASS
-1565 TSTPTRA
+1565 TSTPTRG
-1572 SMLMQQANT
+1572 STMQQQQQLLNG
-1581 SPARSLLSRT
+1581 SPARSLPRP
-1591 MTGAPSP
+1591 GALVSGPPSLADFFAG
-1598 SAIDFASAGGLRED
+1598 SAEE

-1638 MAAVKIPAV
+1638 MSAVKIPAV
-1647 ASNWWCILEF
+1647 SSNWWCILEF
-1657 ECQEVRECSDDLV
+1657 ECQEVRENSDDLV
-1670 VFFSTSAEQSRFL
+1670 VFFSTSAEQERFL
-1683 STLEAIWHA
+1683 SMLESIWHT
-1692 KKREPFPATII
+1692 KKNEAFPASII
-1703 NSEDVVYDHCSKL
+1703 SSDDAVYDHCSKL

-1732 GYPQ
+1732 GYP

>member
-1 MDVAAIQRA
+1 MDVAAIQRT

-27 GGSAATVG
+27 GGSALGAAATAG
-35 ECGFEKGKPL
+35 ECGKPL
-45 PCEFDAN
+45 PCELAN
-52 DATSQQQQQQQATK
+52 EATLQHQQQQQQATK
-66 MSSSVASIL
+66 MTSSVASIL

-118 ASAVPGNKVE
+118 ASATPGSKME
-128 KEEGFHNNNNNN
+128 HEEGFNNN
-140 NNNNCERPMDVEAP
+140 NNNNCERPMDVETT
-154 EIQPVDGDELAA
+154 EVQLMDGDELAA

-178 VAQDAEEVGEGV
+178 AAQEHAEEVGEGV
-190 EIDPAMTASQLPD
+190 EIEPAMAASQLPD

-214 SENIVYRRRIKKAPI
+214 SENIVYRRRIKKAPV
-229 SQTPKKRVSFHED
+229 SKTPKKRVSFHED

-267 KKGGKVGGRYSWCT
+267 KKGAKGGGRYSWCT
-281 DRVDGSGGGGGS
+281 DRDDGGGGGGGGGGS
-293 AGFDDYGDEEA
+293 DGFDDYGDEEA

-349 PPERKLRPTTA
+349 PPERKLRPMD
-360 AGYNLYKCSCSDSN
+360 GYNLYKCSCSDSN

-396 SNSCECIGSATGG
+396 SNSCECIGSTTGG
-409 AGGQVQRG
+409 ATSGGVGQVQRG

-424 SNSNNNNNNN
+424 SSNNNN

-539 IFGIALPE
+539 IFGITLPE

-592 DGGFNAQNGGSG
+592 DGGFNAQSG
-604 GGRGRSSGAKKYV
+604 GGGRSRSSGAKKYV

-639 SVEEEQYP
+639 SVEDEQYP
-647 SDGHGTKTATREV
+647 SDGHGAAAPTREI

-667 ESNDVAYQQ
+667 ESNDVAYQP
-676 LPVQALQ
+676 LPAHALQ
-683 PIAGGGGAGST
+683 PMAGSGGGGASGGST

-724 QRLSRGIGGAEDDE
+724 QRLSRTTGGAEDDD
-738 TKDLPVGETTGGS
+738 TKDLPVAETTGGS

-773 SSTTASTSRSGGDGD
+773 STATAATSRSGGDGD
-788 TEASDQSQTAPIIQ
+788 TEASDQSRAGATVQQ
-802 RETQGTESTAKA
+802 ETQVTESSAKA
-814 ITTNVMESSMIS
+814 TITSNVMESSMIS

-841 VSGSTATSGGSRPVD
+841 VSGSTCTSGGSRPVD
-856 DGGIVLHSPRSVA
+856 DGGMVLHSPRSS

-939 AVAEEPRLP
+939 AVADEQRQPK
-948 QEDETMTPVEVT
+948 EDETVTQVEET

-993 GFDEPLLEPQ
+993 GFDEPLVESQ

-1008 NGTLATTSVA
+1008 NGTLATTSG

-1029 RQTHHRGRYSQHG
+1029 RHRGRYSQHG
-1042 HNAMTS
+1042 HNVMTS

-1143 QSAIGDCPLALGG
+1143 QSATGDCPLALGG

-1171 DLFSSGGQR
+1171 DLFASGGQR

-1482 SSTSDITNS
+1482 SSTTEITNS
-1491 MYTPQS
+1491 TYASPS
-1497 PVTTSPSKENIN
+1497 PVNTSPSKENIN

-1521 NNGAGLLQDNSSEIS
+1521 NNGGSLLQDNSSEIS

-1542 STPTRNSNNAQLSGV
+1542 STPTRNSNNAQLNGV

-1581 SPARSLLSRT
+1581 SPARSLLSRP

-1598 SAIDFASAGGLRED
+1598 SAIEHGSAGGLRED